1 MTSPRFLVGIDLGTT
16 NTVVAFCEITDNL
29 EQSNVTLF
37 DIDQLIGPGEVVRK
51 PLLPSFRYHPADGQ
65 ISPSDLI
72 LPWESVR
79 TEGDIDNVIVGE
91 WARELGAKVEGRQV
105 SSAKSW
111 LSHQAVDRRSEI
123 LPWAGA
129 ADVEKVSPV
138 TASASYLNHI
148 RQSWNYRHPSNKLED
163 QDVVVTVPASFDETA
178 RKLTLE
184 AAEQAGLG
192 KIVLLEEPQAVCYDW
207 YARHQ
212 HTASEELKT
221 LPLILVCDVGGGTTD
236 LSLIEAKFDS
246 DELALDRIG
255 VGEHLMLGGDNLDL
269 ALAHLAEQR
278 FSQSK
283 KLNAANLTKLIQQT
297 RKAKEN
303 LLSANAPDEVK
314 ITMLGSG
321 SKLLGGTKSVQ
332 LSKQEVHQ
340 IALDGFFPL
349 SGFEEVPDK
358 RRSAVVEFGLPYVA
372 DPAVSKHI
380 AEFLTQHQ
388 QVSYAALNRA
398 NKLNLESNQD
408 LESNQNLES
417 NQYLENGEGTEK
429 PAIPVGLLLN
439 GGVFNSELVTERI
452 TQLLENWKG
461 TPITVLDNP
470 HPDWSVAL
478 GAVAFGK
485 ARRGAQLKIGGGA
498 ARSYFLHLP
507 EKNKMGKALCLLAKG
522 TEEGHEIRLSGRRFS
537 LTLGEPVKFNLLTS
551 THDSFGNTNSGSNA
565 SIQNGMM
572 VDVDPDIFAPLPP
585 YISTLESEGAT
596 LQANQ
601 KERVEVQLA
610 CQLTEV
616 GTLKMECVSTEDDS
630 TENDSKRW
638 KLEFEVRNQQADDQ
652 ENSSF
657 HPNLEEC
664 KTLISRIY
672 SGNKK
677 SAEGKEIKT
686 LPKDLE
692 RKLGKREE
700 WDFATLRQLFDAFSQ
715 GRKRRRRSE
724 QHEKNWLR
732 LAGFSMRPG
741 FGDPTDSWR
750 IEQIWS
756 LYQQSI
762 QFKNHQGWTDWW
774 VFWRR
779 VAGGL
784 SQEQQETILADIAKY
799 LHPGAM
805 KNPQSAKAAQDMGY
819 ESMVRLSA
827 SLENLDVE
835 DKVLLATWYLSK
847 AMNHNQFEQAHWW
860 ALGRLASR
868 TPLYGSQHNAIPREQ
883 IEQWL
888 PKLLELNW
896 QKEQMI
902 AFAVVMMCRKTG
914 DRLFDVS
921 DDYREQVR
929 SKLKQSKVPESWI
942 SLVEE
947 VKELSESESKR
958 VFGDALPSGL
968 TLISS

>member
-1 MTSPRFLVGIDLGTT
+1 MASPRFLVGIDLGTT
-16 NTVVAFCEITDNL
+16 NTVVAYCEITDNL
-29 EQSNVTLF
+29 EQSEVSLF

-51 PLLPSFRYHPADGQ
+51 PLLPSFRYHPAVGQ
-65 ISPSDLI
+65 ISPSDLT
-72 LPWESVR
+72 LPWENEPVS
-79 TEGDIDNVIVGE
+79 GDISNVIVGE

-111 LSHQAVDRRSEI
+111 LSHQAVDRSSDI

-129 ADVEKVSPV
+129 QDVDKVSPV
-138 TASASYLNHI
+138 IASASYLNHI
-148 RQSWNYRHPSNKLED
+148 RQAWNYRHPSNKLED

-184 AAEQAGLG
+184 AAELAGLK

-212 HTASEELKT
+212 QTAADELKE

-236 LSLIEAKFDS
+236 LSLIEASFS
-246 DELALDRIG
+246 SQDELALDRIG

-269 ALAHLAEQR
+269 ALAHLAESRLSQNKGE
-278 FSQSK
+278 QSK
-283 KLNAANLTKLIQQT
+283 KLTAASLTKLIQQT

-303 LLSANAPDEVK
+303 LLSASAPEEVK

-321 SKLLGGTKSVQ
+321 SKLLGGTKSIG

-349 SGFEEVPDK
+349 SDFSEVPDK

-372 DPAVSKHI
+372 DPAVSKHV

-388 QVSYAALNRA
+388 QVARAALGIEDD
-398 NKLNLESNQD
+398 K
-408 LESNQNLES
+408 QN
-417 NQYLENGEGTEK
+417 
-429 PAIPVGLLLN
+429 AIPVGLLLN
-439 GGVFNSELVTERI
+439 GGVFNSELVTERV
-452 TQLLENWKG
+452 TTLLSDWRG
-461 TPITVLDNP
+461 APVTVLDNP

-498 ARSYFLHLP
+498 ARSYFLHLQ

-537 LTLGEPVKFNLLTS
+537 LTLGEPVRFNLLTS
-551 THDSFGNTNSGSNA
+551 THDTLTNNTA
-565 SIQNGMM
+565 IQNGVM
-572 VDVDPDIFAPLPP
+572 VDVDPDLFAPLPP
-585 YISTLESEGAT
+585 YITTLEGEGAE

-616 GTLKMECVSTEDDS
+616 GTLKMECVSAED
-630 TENDSKRW
+630 DSKRW
-638 KLEFEVRNQQADDQ
+638 ELEFEVRNKQTDDSEQ
-652 ENSSF
+652 VKL
-657 HPNLEEC
+657 HPKLNEC
-664 KTLISRIY
+664 KELVARLY

-677 SAEGKEIKT
+677 SAESKEIKT
-686 LPKDLE
+686 LAKDLE
-692 RKLGKREE
+692 KKLGKRDE
-700 WDFATLRQLFDAFSQ
+700 WDFTTLRQLFDTFAQ

-732 LAGFSMRPG
+732 LAGFALRPG

-750 IEQIWS
+750 IEQVWG
-756 LYQQSI
+756 LYQQNI

-779 VAGGL
+779 IAGGL

-819 ESMVRLSA
+819 ESMVRLAA
-827 SLENLDVE
+827 SLEHLEVE
-835 DKVLLATWYLSK
+835 DKVLLATWFLSK
-847 AMNHNQFEQAHWW
+847 AINHNQFEQAHWW
-860 ALGRLASR
+860 AMGRLASR
-868 TPLYGSQHNAIPREQ
+868 TPLYGSQHNVIPREQ
-883 IEQWL
+883 AEQWL
-888 PKLLELNW
+888 PKLLEQNW
-896 QKEQMI
+896 QKEPMI
-902 AFAVVMMCRKTG
+902 AFAAVMICRKTG
-914 DRLFDVS
+914 DRLFDIS
-921 DDYREQVR
+921 DDYREQVLA
-929 SKLKQSKVPESWI
+929 KLKQSKVPESWV

-947 VKELSESESKR
+947 VKELSESESR
-958 VFGDALPSGL
+958 RIFGDALPSGL
-968 TLISS
+968 TLVNN

>member
-1 MTSPRFLVGIDLGTT
+1 MASPRFLVGIDLGTT
-16 NTVVAFCEITDNL
+16 NTVVAFCEISDDL
-29 EQSNVTLF
+29 QQSPVSLF

-51 PLLPSFRYHPADGQ
+51 PLLPSFRYHPAEGQ
-65 ISPSDLI
+65 ISTSDLV
-72 LPWESVR
+72 LPWESVPVA
-79 TEGDIDNVIVGE
+79 GDINNVIVGE

-111 LSHQAVDRRSEI
+111 LSHQAVDRNSDI

-129 ADVEKVSPV
+129 NDVDKVSPV
-138 TASASYLNHI
+138 VASASYLNHI
-148 RQSWNYRHPSNKLED
+148 RQAWNYRNPSNKLED

-184 AAEQAGLG
+184 AAALAGLS

-212 HTASEELKT
+212 QTASDELQQ

-236 LSLIEAKFDS
+236 LSLIEAKFTD
-246 DELALDRIG
+246 DELGLDRIG

-278 FSQSK
+278 FNQSK
-283 KLNAANLTKLIQQT
+283 KLNAASLTKLIQQT

-303 LLSANAPDEVK
+303 LLSSDAPEEVK

-321 SKLLGGTKSVQ
+321 SKLLGGTKSIG
-332 LSKQEVHQ
+332 LTKAEVHQ

-349 SGFEEVPDK
+349 SEFDQTPDK

-388 QVSYAALNRA
+388 QVSHAALQSINHDETA
-398 NKLNLESNQD
+398 
-408 LESNQNLES
+408 
-417 NQYLENGEGTEK
+417 

-439 GGVFNSELVTERI
+439 GGVFNSDLVTERI
-452 TQLLENWKG
+452 TNLLGSWRG
-461 TPITVLDNP
+461 APVTVLDNP

-498 ARSYFLHLP
+498 ARSYFLHLQ

-522 TEEGHEIRLSGRRFS
+522 TEEGQEIRLNSRRFS
-537 LTLGEPVKFNLLTS
+537 LTLGEPVRFNLLTS
-551 THDSFGNTNSGSNA
+551 THDQIAHDTA
-565 SIQNGMM
+565 IQNGVM
-572 VDVDPDIFAPLPP
+572 VNVDADLFSPLPP
-585 YISTLESEGAT
+585 YISTLEGSGTAE

-601 KERVEVQLA
+601 KERVEVLLA

-630 TENDSKRW
+630 KRW
-638 KLEFEVRNQQADDQ
+638 LLEFEVRNKQGEESD
-652 ENSSF
+652 NSTL
-657 HPNLEEC
+657 HPRLDEC
-664 KTLISRIY
+664 KELISRLY

-677 SAEGKEIKT
+677 SAESKEIKT
-686 LPKDLE
+686 LSKDLE
-692 RKLGKREE
+692 KRLGKRDE
-700 WDFATLRQLFDAFSQ
+700 WDFTTLRHLFDSFSL

-732 LAGFSMRPG
+732 LAGFAMRPG

-750 IEQIWS
+750 MEQVWG
-756 LYQQSI
+756 LYQQGI
-762 QFKNHQGWTDWW
+762 QFQNHQGWTDWW

-784 SQEQQETILADIAKY
+784 SQEQQENILADIAKY
-799 LHPGAM
+799 LHPGAA
-805 KNPQSAKAAQDMGY
+805 KNPKSAKEAQDKGY
-819 ESMVRLSA
+819 EAMVRLSA
-827 SLENLDVE
+827 SLEHLEVE
-835 DKVLLATWYLSK
+835 DKALLSTWFLNK
-847 AMNHNQFEQAHWW
+847 ALNHSQFAQAHWW
-860 ALGRLASR
+860 AFGRLASR
-868 TPLYGSQHNAIPREQ
+868 TPLYGSQHTVIPREQ
-883 IEQWL
+883 AEQWL
-888 PKLLELNW
+888 PKLLEQNW

-902 AFAVVMMCRKTG
+902 AFAAVMICRKTG
-914 DRLFDVS
+914 DRLFDIS
-921 DDYREQVR
+921 DDYREQVLT
-929 SKLKQSKVPESWI
+929 KLKQSKVPEAWI
-942 SLVEE
+942 SLVAE

-958 VFGDALPSGL
+958 IFGDALPSGL
-968 TLISS
+968 SLINH

>member
-1 MTSPRFLVGIDLGTT
+1 MASPRFLVGIDLGTT
-16 NTVVAFCEITDNL
+16 NTVVAYCEITDNL
-29 EQSNVTLF
+29 EQSKVSLF

-51 PLLPSFRYHPADGQ
+51 PLLPSFRYHPAVGQ
-65 ISPSDLI
+65 ISPSDLT
-72 LPWESVR
+72 LPWENEPVS
-79 TEGDIDNVIVGE
+79 GDISNVIVGE

-111 LSHQAVDRRSEI
+111 LSHQAVDRSSDI

-129 ADVEKVSPV
+129 QDVDKVSPV
-138 TASASYLNHI
+138 IASASYLNHI
-148 RQSWNYRHPSNKLED
+148 RQAWNYRHPSNKLED

-184 AAEQAGLG
+184 AAQLAGLK

-212 HTASEELKT
+212 QTAADELKE

-236 LSLIEAKFDS
+236 LSLIEASFS
-246 DELALDRIG
+246 SQDELALDRIG

-269 ALAHLAEQR
+269 ALAHLAESR
-278 FSQSK
+278 FNQSK
-283 KLNAANLTKLIQQT
+283 KLTAASLTKLIQQT

-303 LLSANAPDEVK
+303 LLSASAPEEVK

-321 SKLLGGTKSVQ
+321 SKLLGGTKSIG

-349 SGFEEVPDK
+349 SDFSEVPDK

-372 DPAVSKHI
+372 DPAVSKHV

-388 QVSYAALNRA
+388 QVARAALGIEDD
-398 NKLNLESNQD
+398 K
-408 LESNQNLES
+408 QN
-417 NQYLENGEGTEK
+417 
-429 PAIPVGLLLN
+429 AIPVGLLLN
-439 GGVFNSELVTERI
+439 GGVFNSELVTERV
-452 TQLLENWKG
+452 TTLLSDWRG
-461 TPITVLDNP
+461 APVTVLDNP

-498 ARSYFLHLP
+498 ARSYFLHLQ

-537 LTLGEPVKFNLLTS
+537 LTLGEPVRFNLLTS
-551 THDSFGNTNSGSNA
+551 THDTLTNNTA
-565 SIQNGMM
+565 IQNGVM
-572 VDVDPDIFAPLPP
+572 VDVDPDLFAPLPP
-585 YISTLESEGAT
+585 YITTLEGEGAE

-616 GTLKMECVSTEDDS
+616 GTLKMECVSAED
-630 TENDSKRW
+630 DSKRW
-638 KLEFEVRNQQADDQ
+638 ELEFEVRNKQTDDSEQ
-652 ENSSF
+652 VKL
-657 HPNLEEC
+657 HPKLNEC
-664 KTLISRIY
+664 KELIARLY

-677 SAEGKEIKT
+677 SAESKEIKT
-686 LPKDLE
+686 LAKDLE
-692 RKLGKREE
+692 KKLGKRDE
-700 WDFATLRQLFDAFSQ
+700 WDFTTLRQLFDTFAQ

-732 LAGFSMRPG
+732 LAGFALRPG

-750 IEQIWS
+750 IEQVWG
-756 LYQQSI
+756 LYQQNI

-779 VAGGL
+779 IAGGL

-827 SLENLDVE
+827 SLEHLEVE
-835 DKVLLATWYLSK
+835 DKVLLATWFLSK
-847 AMNHNQFEQAHWW
+847 AINHNQFEQAHWW
-860 ALGRLASR
+860 AMGRLASR
-868 TPLYGSQHNAIPREQ
+868 TPLYGSQHNVVPREQ
-883 IEQWL
+883 AEQWL
-888 PKLLELNW
+888 PKLLEQNW
-896 QKEQMI
+896 QKEPMI
-902 AFAVVMMCRKTG
+902 AFAAVMICRKTG
-914 DRLFDVS
+914 DRLFDIS
-921 DDYREQVR
+921 DDYREQVLA
-929 SKLKQSKVPESWI
+929 KLKQSKVPESWV

-958 VFGDALPSGL
+958 IFGDALPSGL
-968 TLISS
+968 TLVNN

>member
-1 MTSPRFLVGIDLGTT
+1 MASPRFLVGIDLGTT
-16 NTVVAFCEITDNL
+16 NTVVAYCEITDNL
-29 EQSNVTLF
+29 EQSEVSLF

-51 PLLPSFRYHPADGQ
+51 PLLPSFRYHPAVGQ
-65 ISPSDLI
+65 ISPSDLT
-72 LPWESVR
+72 LPWDNEPVA
-79 TEGDIDNVIVGE
+79 GDINNVIVGE

-111 LSHQAVDRRSEI
+111 LSHQAVDRNSDI

-129 ADVEKVSPV
+129 QDVDKVSPV
-138 TASASYLNHI
+138 IASASYLNHI
-148 RQSWNYRHPSNKLED
+148 RQAWNYRHPSNKLED

-184 AAEQAGLG
+184 AAELAGLK

-212 HTASEELKT
+212 QTAADELKD

-236 LSLIEAKFDS
+236 LSLIEAKFTNS
-246 DELALDRIG
+246 DLALDRIG

-269 ALAHLAEQR
+269 ALAHLAESR
-278 FSQSK
+278 FSQNK
-283 KLNAANLTKLIQQT
+283 KLTAASLTKLIQQT

-303 LLSANAPDEVK
+303 LLSASAPDEVK

-321 SKLLGGTKSVQ
+321 SKLLGGTKSIA

-349 SGFEEVPDK
+349 SDFSEVPDK

-372 DPAVSKHI
+372 DPAVSKHV
-380 AEFLTQHQ
+380 AEFLTTHQ
-388 QVSYAALNRA
+388 QVSRAALGIEDD
-398 NKLNLESNQD
+398 K
-408 LESNQNLES
+408 QN
-417 NQYLENGEGTEK
+417 
-429 PAIPVGLLLN
+429 AIPVGLLLN
-439 GGVFNSELVTERI
+439 GGVFNSDLVTERV
-452 TQLLENWKG
+452 TTLLSDWRG
-461 TPITVLDNP
+461 APVTVLDNP

-498 ARSYFLHLP
+498 ARSYFLHLQ

-537 LTLGEPVKFNLLTS
+537 LTLGEPVRFNLLTS
-551 THDSFGNTNSGSNA
+551 THDTLTNNTA
-565 SIQNGMM
+565 IQNGVM
-572 VDVDPDIFAPLPP
+572 VDVDPDLFAPLPP
-585 YISTLESEGAT
+585 YITTLEGEGAE

-616 GTLKMECVSTEDDS
+616 GTLKMECVSAEDDK
-630 TENDSKRW
+630 KRW
-638 KLEFEVRNQQADDQ
+638 ELEFEVRNKQADDGEEIQ
-652 ENSSF
+652 L
-657 HPNLEEC
+657 HPRLNEC
-664 KTLISRIY
+664 KELIARLY

-686 LPKDLE
+686 LAKDLE
-692 RKLGKREE
+692 KKLGKRDE
-700 WDFATLRQLFDAFSQ
+700 WDFTTLRQLFDTFAQ

-732 LAGFSMRPG
+732 LAGFALRPG

-750 IEQIWS
+750 IEQVWG
-756 LYQQSI
+756 LYQQNI

-779 VAGGL
+779 IAGGL

-805 KNPQSAKAAQDMGY
+805 KNPQSAKAAQEMGY

-827 SLENLDVE
+827 SLEHLEVE
-835 DKVLLATWYLSK
+835 DKVLLATWFLSK
-847 AMNHNQFEQAHWW
+847 AINQNQFEQAHWW
-860 ALGRLASR
+860 AMGRLASR
-868 TPLYGSQHNAIPREQ
+868 TPLYGSQHNVIPREQ
-883 IEQWL
+883 AEQWL
-888 PKLLELNW
+888 PKLLEQNW
-896 QKEQMI
+896 LKEPMI
-902 AFAVVMMCRKTG
+902 AFAAVMICRKTG
-914 DRLFDVS
+914 DRLFDIS
-921 DDYREQVR
+921 DDYREQVLT
-929 SKLKQSKVPESWI
+929 KLKQSKVPESWV

-968 TLISS
+968 TLVHH

>member
-1 MTSPRFLVGIDLGTT
+1 MASPRFLVGIDLGTT
-16 NTVVAFCEITDNL
+16 NTVVAYCEITDNL
-29 EQSNVTLF
+29 EQSEVSLF

-51 PLLPSFRYHPADGQ
+51 PLLPSFRYHPAVGQ
-65 ISPSDLI
+65 ISPSDLT
-72 LPWESVR
+72 LPWDNEPVA
-79 TEGDIDNVIVGE
+79 GDINNVIVGE

-111 LSHQAVDRRSEI
+111 LSHQAVDRNSDI

-129 ADVEKVSPV
+129 QDVDKVSPV
-138 TASASYLNHI
+138 IASASYLNHI
-148 RQSWNYRHPSNKLED
+148 RQAWNYRHPSNKLED

-184 AAEQAGLG
+184 AAELAGLK

-212 HTASEELKT
+212 QTAADELKD

-236 LSLIEAKFDS
+236 LSLIEAKFTHD
-246 DELALDRIG
+246 DLALDRIG

-269 ALAHLAEQR
+269 ALAHLAESR
-278 FSQSK
+278 FSQNK
-283 KLNAANLTKLIQQT
+283 KLTAASLTKLIQQT

-303 LLSANAPDEVK
+303 LLSANAPEEIK

-321 SKLLGGTKSVQ
+321 SKLLGGTKSIA

-349 SGFEEVPDK
+349 SDFSEVPDK

-372 DPAVSKHI
+372 DPAVSKHV

-388 QVSYAALNRA
+388 QVSRAALGIEDD
-398 NKLNLESNQD
+398 K
-408 LESNQNLES
+408 QN
-417 NQYLENGEGTEK
+417 
-429 PAIPVGLLLN
+429 AIPVGLLLN
-439 GGVFNSELVTERI
+439 GGVFNSDLVTERV
-452 TQLLENWKG
+452 TTLLSDWRG
-461 TPITVLDNP
+461 APVTVLDNP

-498 ARSYFLHLP
+498 ARSYFLHLQ

-537 LTLGEPVKFNLLTS
+537 LTLGEPVRFNLLTS
-551 THDSFGNTNSGSNA
+551 THDTLTNNTA
-565 SIQNGMM
+565 IQNGVM
-572 VDVDPDIFAPLPP
+572 VDVDPDLFAPLPP
-585 YISTLESEGAT
+585 YINTLEGEGAE

-616 GTLKMECVSTEDDS
+616 GTLKMECVSAED
-630 TENDSKRW
+630 DSKRW
-638 KLEFEVRNQQADDQ
+638 ELEFEVRNKQTDDSEQ
-652 ENSSF
+652 VKL
-657 HPNLEEC
+657 HPKLNEC
-664 KTLISRIY
+664 KELIARLY

-677 SAEGKEIKT
+677 SAEGNEIKT
-686 LPKDLE
+686 LAKDLE
-692 RKLGKREE
+692 KKLGKRDE
-700 WDFATLRQLFDAFSQ
+700 WDFTTLRQLFDTFAQ

-732 LAGFSMRPG
+732 LAGFALRPG

-750 IEQIWS
+750 IEQVWG
-756 LYQQSI
+756 LYQQNI

-779 VAGGL
+779 IAGGL

-805 KNPQSAKAAQDMGY
+805 KNPQSAKAAQEMGY

-827 SLENLDVE
+827 SLEHLEVE
-835 DKVLLATWYLSK
+835 DKVLLATWFLSK
-847 AMNHNQFEQAHWW
+847 AINQNQFEQAHWW
-860 ALGRLASR
+860 AMGRLASR
-868 TPLYGSQHNAIPREQ
+868 TPLYGSQHNVIPREQ
-883 IEQWL
+883 AEQWL
-888 PKLLELNW
+888 PKLLEQNW
-896 QKEQMI
+896 LKEPMI
-902 AFAVVMMCRKTG
+902 AFAAVMICRKTG
-914 DRLFDVS
+914 DRLFDIS
-921 DDYREQVR
+921 DDYREQVLT
-929 SKLKQSKVPESWI
+929 KLKQSKVPESWV

-947 VKELSESESKR
+947 VEELSESESKR

-968 TLISS
+968 TLVHH

>member
-1 MTSPRFLVGIDLGTT
+1 MASPRFLVGIDLGTT
-16 NTVVAFCEITDNL
+16 NTVVAYCEITDNL
-29 EQSNVTLF
+29 EQSEVSLF

-51 PLLPSFRYHPADGQ
+51 PLLPSFRYHPAVGQ
-65 ISPSDLI
+65 ISPSDLT
-72 LPWESVR
+72 LPWENEPVS
-79 TEGDIDNVIVGE
+79 GDISNVIVGE

-111 LSHQAVDRRSEI
+111 LSHQAVDRSSDI

-129 ADVEKVSPV
+129 QDVDKVSPV
-138 TASASYLNHI
+138 IASASYLNHI
-148 RQSWNYRHPSNKLED
+148 RQAWNYRHPSNKLED

-184 AAEQAGLG
+184 AAELAGLK

-212 HTASEELKT
+212 QTAADELKE

-236 LSLIEAKFDS
+236 LSLIEASFS
-246 DELALDRIG
+246 SQDELALDRIG

-269 ALAHLAEQR
+269 ALAHLAESR
-278 FSQSK
+278 FNQSK
-283 KLNAANLTKLIQQT
+283 KLTAASLTKLIQQT

-303 LLSANAPDEVK
+303 LLSASAPEEVK

-321 SKLLGGTKSVQ
+321 SKLLGGTKSIG

-349 SGFEEVPDK
+349 SDFSEVPDK

-372 DPAVSKHI
+372 DPAVSKHV

-388 QVSYAALNRA
+388 QVSRAALG
-398 NKLNLESNQD
+398 LED
-408 LESNQNLES
+408 DKQN
-417 NQYLENGEGTEK
+417 
-429 PAIPVGLLLN
+429 AIPVGLLLN
-439 GGVFNSELVTERI
+439 GGVFNSELVTERV
-452 TQLLENWKG
+452 TTLLSDWRG
-461 TPITVLDNP
+461 APVTVLDNP

-498 ARSYFLHLP
+498 ARSYFLHLQ

-522 TEEGHEIRLSGRRFS
+522 TEEGYEIRLSGRRFS
-537 LTLGEPVKFNLLTS
+537 LTLGEPVRFNLLTS
-551 THDSFGNTNSGSNA
+551 THDTLTNNTA
-565 SIQNGMM
+565 IQNGVM
-572 VDVDPDIFAPLPP
+572 VDVAPDLFAPLPP
-585 YISTLESEGAT
+585 YITTLEGEGAE

-616 GTLKMECVSTEDDS
+616 GTLKMECVSAED
-630 TENDSKRW
+630 DSKRW
-638 KLEFEVRNQQADDQ
+638 ELEFEVRNKQTDDSEQ
-652 ENSSF
+652 VKL
-657 HPNLEEC
+657 HPKLNEC
-664 KTLISRIY
+664 KELIARLY

-677 SAEGKEIKT
+677 SAESKEIKT
-686 LPKDLE
+686 LAKDLE
-692 RKLGKREE
+692 KKLGKRDE
-700 WDFATLRQLFDAFSQ
+700 WDFTTLRQLFDTFAQ

-732 LAGFSMRPG
+732 LAGFALRPG

-750 IEQIWS
+750 IEQVWG
-756 LYQQSI
+756 LYQQNI

-779 VAGGL
+779 IAGGL

-827 SLENLDVE
+827 SLEHLEVE
-835 DKVLLATWYLSK
+835 DKVLLATWFLSK
-847 AMNHNQFEQAHWW
+847 AINHNQFEQAHWW
-860 ALGRLASR
+860 AMGRLASR
-868 TPLYGSQHNAIPREQ
+868 TPLYGSQHNVIPREQ
-883 IEQWL
+883 AEQWL
-888 PKLLELNW
+888 PKLLEQNW
-896 QKEQMI
+896 QKEPMI
-902 AFAVVMMCRKTG
+902 AFAAVMICRKTG
-914 DRLFDVS
+914 DRLFDIS
-921 DDYREQVR
+921 NDYREQVLT
-929 SKLKQSKVPESWI
+929 KLKQSKVPESWV

-958 VFGDALPSGL
+958 IFGDALPSGL
-968 TLISS
+968 TLVNN

>member
-1 MTSPRFLVGIDLGTT
+1 MASPRFLVGIDLGTT
-16 NTVVAFCEITDNL
+16 NTVVAYCEITDNL
-29 EQSNVTLF
+29 EQSEVSLF

-51 PLLPSFRYHPADGQ
+51 PLLPSFRYHPAVGQ
-65 ISPSDLI
+65 ISPSDLT
-72 LPWESVR
+72 LPWENEPVS
-79 TEGDIDNVIVGE
+79 GDISNVIVGE

-111 LSHQAVDRRSEI
+111 LSHQAVDRSSDI

-129 ADVEKVSPV
+129 QDVDKVSPV
-138 TASASYLNHI
+138 IASASYLNHI
-148 RQSWNYRHPSNKLED
+148 RQAWNYRHPSNKLED

-184 AAEQAGLG
+184 AAQLAGLK

-212 HTASEELKT
+212 QTAADELKE

-236 LSLIEAKFDS
+236 LSLIEASFS
-246 DELALDRIG
+246 SQDELALDRIG

-269 ALAHLAEQR
+269 ALAHLAESRLSQNKGE
-278 FSQSK
+278 QSK
-283 KLNAANLTKLIQQT
+283 KLTAASLTKLIQQT

-303 LLSANAPDEVK
+303 LLSASAPEEVK

-321 SKLLGGTKSVQ
+321 SKLLGGTKSIG

-349 SGFEEVPDK
+349 SDFSEVPDK

-372 DPAVSKHI
+372 DPAVSKHV

-388 QVSYAALNRA
+388 QVARAALRIEDD
-398 NKLNLESNQD
+398 K
-408 LESNQNLES
+408 QN
-417 NQYLENGEGTEK
+417 
-429 PAIPVGLLLN
+429 AIPVGLLLN
-439 GGVFNSELVTERI
+439 GGVFNSELVTERV
-452 TQLLENWKG
+452 TTLLSDWRG
-461 TPITVLDNP
+461 APVTVLDNP

-498 ARSYFLHLP
+498 ARSYFLHLQ

-537 LTLGEPVKFNLLTS
+537 LTLGEPVRFNLLTS
-551 THDSFGNTNSGSNA
+551 THDTLTNNTV
-565 SIQNGMM
+565 IQNGVM
-572 VDVDPDIFAPLPP
+572 VDVDPDLFAPLPP
-585 YISTLESEGAT
+585 YITTLEGEGAE

-616 GTLKMECVSTEDDS
+616 GTLKMECVSAED
-630 TENDSKRW
+630 DSKRW
-638 KLEFEVRNQQADDQ
+638 ELEFEVRNKQTDDSEQ
-652 ENSSF
+652 VKL
-657 HPNLEEC
+657 HPKLNEC
-664 KTLISRIY
+664 KELIARLY

-686 LPKDLE
+686 LAKDLE
-692 RKLGKREE
+692 KKLGKRDE
-700 WDFATLRQLFDAFSQ
+700 WDFTTLRQLFDTFAQ

-732 LAGFSMRPG
+732 LAGFALRPG

-750 IEQIWS
+750 IEQVWG
-756 LYQQSI
+756 LYQQNI

-779 VAGGL
+779 IAGGL

-827 SLENLDVE
+827 SLEHLEVE
-835 DKVLLATWYLSK
+835 DKVLLATWFLSK
-847 AMNHNQFEQAHWW
+847 AINQNQFEQAHWW
-860 ALGRLASR
+860 AMGRLASR
-868 TPLYGSQHNAIPREQ
+868 TPLYGSQHNVVPREQ
-883 IEQWL
+883 AEQWL
-888 PKLLELNW
+888 PKLLEQNW
-896 QKEQMI
+896 QKEPMI
-902 AFAVVMMCRKTG
+902 AFAAVMICRKTG
-914 DRLFDVS
+914 DRLFDIS
-921 DDYREQVR
+921 DDYREQVLT
-929 SKLKQSKVPESWI
+929 KLKQSKVPESWV

-958 VFGDALPSGL
+958 IFGDALPSGL
-968 TLISS
+968 TLVNN

>member
-1 MTSPRFLVGIDLGTT
+1 MASPRFLVGIDLGTT
-16 NTVVAFCEITDNL
+16 NTVVAYCEITDNL
-29 EQSNVTLF
+29 EQSEVSLF

-51 PLLPSFRYHPADGQ
+51 PLLPSFRYHPAVGQ
-65 ISPSDLI
+65 ISPSDLT
-72 LPWESVR
+72 LPWENEPVS
-79 TEGDIDNVIVGE
+79 GDISNVIVGE

-111 LSHQAVDRRSEI
+111 LSHQAVDRSSDI

-129 ADVEKVSPV
+129 QDVDKVSPV
-138 TASASYLNHI
+138 IASASYLNHI
-148 RQSWNYRHPSNKLED
+148 RQAWNYRHPSNKLED

-184 AAEQAGLG
+184 AAELAGLK

-212 HTASEELKT
+212 QTAADELKE

-236 LSLIEAKFDS
+236 LSLIEASFS
-246 DELALDRIG
+246 SQDELALDRIG

-269 ALAHLAEQR
+269 ALAHLAESR
-278 FSQSK
+278 FNQSK
-283 KLNAANLTKLIQQT
+283 KLTAASLTKLIQQT

-303 LLSANAPDEVK
+303 LLSASAPEEVK

-321 SKLLGGTKSVQ
+321 SKLLGGTKSIG

-349 SGFEEVPDK
+349 SDFSEVPDK

-372 DPAVSKHI
+372 DPAVSKHV

-388 QVSYAALNRA
+388 QVARAALGIEDD
-398 NKLNLESNQD
+398 K
-408 LESNQNLES
+408 QN
-417 NQYLENGEGTEK
+417 
-429 PAIPVGLLLN
+429 AIPVGLLLN
-439 GGVFNSELVTERI
+439 GGVFNSELVTERV
-452 TQLLENWKG
+452 TTLLSDWRG
-461 TPITVLDNP
+461 APVTVLDNP

-498 ARSYFLHLP
+498 ARSYFLHLQ

-537 LTLGEPVKFNLLTS
+537 LTLGEPVRFNLLTS
-551 THDSFGNTNSGSNA
+551 THDTLTNNTA
-565 SIQNGMM
+565 IQNGVM
-572 VDVDPDIFAPLPP
+572 VDVDPDLFAPLPP
-585 YISTLESEGAT
+585 YITTLEGEGAE

-616 GTLKMECVSTEDDS
+616 GTLKMECVSAED
-630 TENDSKRW
+630 DSKRW
-638 KLEFEVRNQQADDQ
+638 ELEFEVRNKQTDDSEQ
-652 ENSSF
+652 VKL
-657 HPNLEEC
+657 HPKLNEC
-664 KTLISRIY
+664 KELVARLY

-677 SAEGKEIKT
+677 SAESKEIKT
-686 LPKDLE
+686 LAKDLE
-692 RKLGKREE
+692 KKLGKRDE
-700 WDFATLRQLFDAFSQ
+700 WDFTTLRQLFDTFAQ

-732 LAGFSMRPG
+732 LAGFALRPG

-750 IEQIWS
+750 IEQVWG
-756 LYQQSI
+756 LYQQNI

-779 VAGGL
+779 IAGGL

-827 SLENLDVE
+827 SLEHLEVE
-835 DKVLLATWYLSK
+835 DKVLLATWFLSK
-847 AMNHNQFEQAHWW
+847 AINHNQFEQAHWW
-860 ALGRLASR
+860 AMGRLASR
-868 TPLYGSQHNAIPREQ
+868 TPLYGSQHNVVPREQ
-883 IEQWL
+883 AEQWL
-888 PKLLELNW
+888 PKLLEQNW
-896 QKEQMI
+896 QKEPMI
-902 AFAVVMMCRKTG
+902 AFAAVMICRKTS
-914 DRLFDVS
+914 DRLFDIS
-921 DDYREQVR
+921 DDYREQVLA
-929 SKLKQSKVPESWI
+929 KLKQSKVPESWV

-958 VFGDALPSGL
+958 IFGDALPSGL
-968 TLISS
+968 TLVNN

>member
-1 MTSPRFLVGIDLGTT
+1 MASPRFLVGIDLGTT
-16 NTVVAFCEITDNL
+16 NTVVAYCEITDNL
-29 EQSNVTLF
+29 EQSEVSLF

-51 PLLPSFRYHPADGQ
+51 PLLPSFRYHPAVGQ
-65 ISPSDLI
+65 ISPSDLT
-72 LPWESVR
+72 LPWDNEPVA
-79 TEGDIDNVIVGE
+79 GDINNVIVGE

-111 LSHQAVDRRSEI
+111 LSHQAVDRNSDI

-129 ADVEKVSPV
+129 QDVDKVSPV
-138 TASASYLNHI
+138 IASASYLNHI
-148 RQSWNYRHPSNKLED
+148 RQAWNYRHPSNKLED

-184 AAEQAGLG
+184 AAELAGLK

-212 HTASEELKT
+212 QTAADELID

-236 LSLIEAKFDS
+236 LSLIEAKFTNS
-246 DELALDRIG
+246 DLALDRIG

-269 ALAHLAEQR
+269 ALAHLAESR
-278 FSQSK
+278 FNQNK
-283 KLNAANLTKLIQQT
+283 KLTAASLTKLIQQT

-303 LLSANAPDEVK
+303 LLSASAPDEVK

-321 SKLLGGTKSVQ
+321 SKLLGGTKSIA

-349 SGFEEVPDK
+349 SDFSEVPDK

-372 DPAVSKHI
+372 DPAVSKHV

-388 QVSYAALNRA
+388 QVSRAALGIEDD
-398 NKLNLESNQD
+398 K
-408 LESNQNLES
+408 QN
-417 NQYLENGEGTEK
+417 
-429 PAIPVGLLLN
+429 AIPVGLLLN
-439 GGVFNSELVTERI
+439 GGVFNSDLVTERV
-452 TQLLENWKG
+452 TTLLSDWRG
-461 TPITVLDNP
+461 APVTVLDNP

-498 ARSYFLHLP
+498 ARSYFLHLQ

-537 LTLGEPVKFNLLTS
+537 LTLGEPVRFNLLTS
-551 THDSFGNTNSGSNA
+551 THDTLTNNTA
-565 SIQNGMM
+565 IQNGVM
-572 VDVDPDIFAPLPP
+572 VDVDPDLFAPLPP
-585 YISTLESEGAT
+585 YITTLEGEGAE

-616 GTLKMECVSTEDDS
+616 GTLKMECVSAED
-630 TENDSKRW
+630 DSKRW
-638 KLEFEVRNQQADDQ
+638 ELEFEVRNKQTDDSEQ
-652 ENSSF
+652 VKL
-657 HPNLEEC
+657 HPKLNEC
-664 KTLISRIY
+664 KELIARLY

-686 LPKDLE
+686 LAKDLE
-692 RKLGKREE
+692 KKLGKRDE
-700 WDFATLRQLFDAFSQ
+700 WDFTTLRQLFDTFAQ

-732 LAGFSMRPG
+732 LAGFALRPG

-750 IEQIWS
+750 IEQVWG
-756 LYQQSI
+756 LYQQNI

-779 VAGGL
+779 IAGGL

-805 KNPQSAKAAQDMGY
+805 KNPQSAKAAQEMGY

-827 SLENLDVE
+827 SLEHLEVE
-835 DKVLLATWYLSK
+835 DKVLLATWFLSK
-847 AMNHNQFEQAHWW
+847 AINQNQFEQAHWW
-860 ALGRLASR
+860 AMGRLASR
-868 TPLYGSQHNAIPREQ
+868 TPLYGSQHNVIPREQ
-883 IEQWL
+883 AEQWL
-888 PKLLELNW
+888 PKLLEQNW
-896 QKEQMI
+896 LKEPMI
-902 AFAVVMMCRKTG
+902 AFAAVMICRKTG
-914 DRLFDVS
+914 DRLFDIS
-921 DDYREQVR
+921 DDYREQVLT
-929 SKLKQSKVPESWI
+929 KLKQSKVPESWV

-968 TLISS
+968 TLVHH

>member
-1 MTSPRFLVGIDLGTT
+1 MASPRFLVGIDLGTT
-16 NTVVAFCEITDNL
+16 NTVVAYCEITDNL
-29 EQSNVTLF
+29 EQSEVSLF

-51 PLLPSFRYHPADGQ
+51 PLLPSFRYHPAVGQ
-65 ISPSDLI
+65 ISPSDLT
-72 LPWESVR
+72 LPWDNEPVA
-79 TEGDIDNVIVGE
+79 GDINNVIVGE

-111 LSHQAVDRRSEI
+111 LSHQAVNRNSDI

-129 ADVEKVSPV
+129 QDVDKVSPV
-138 TASASYLNHI
+138 IASASYLNHI
-148 RQSWNYRHPSNKLED
+148 RQAWNYRHPSNKLED

-184 AAEQAGLG
+184 AAELAGLK

-212 HTASEELKT
+212 QTAANELKD

-236 LSLIEAKFDS
+236 LSLIEAKFTHD
-246 DELALDRIG
+246 DLALDRIG

-269 ALAHLAEQR
+269 ALAHLAESR
-278 FSQSK
+278 FSQNK
-283 KLNAANLTKLIQQT
+283 KLTAASLTKLIQQT

-303 LLSANAPDEVK
+303 LLSTSAPDEVK

-321 SKLLGGTKSVQ
+321 SKLLGGTKSIA

-349 SGFEEVPDK
+349 SDFSEVPDK

-372 DPAVSKHI
+372 DPAVSKHV

-388 QVSYAALNRA
+388 QVSRAALGIEDD
-398 NKLNLESNQD
+398 K
-408 LESNQNLES
+408 QN
-417 NQYLENGEGTEK
+417 
-429 PAIPVGLLLN
+429 AIPVGLLLN
-439 GGVFNSELVTERI
+439 GGVFNSDLVTERV
-452 TQLLENWKG
+452 TTLLSDWRG
-461 TPITVLDNP
+461 APVTVLDNP

-498 ARSYFLHLP
+498 ARSYFLHLQ

-537 LTLGEPVKFNLLTS
+537 LTLGEPVRFNLLTS
-551 THDSFGNTNSGSNA
+551 THDTLTNNTA
-565 SIQNGMM
+565 IQNGVM
-572 VDVDPDIFAPLPP
+572 VDVDPDLFAPLPP
-585 YISTLESEGAT
+585 YITTLEGEGAE

-616 GTLKMECVSTEDDS
+616 GTLKMECVSAED
-630 TENDSKRW
+630 DSKRW
-638 KLEFEVRNQQADDQ
+638 ELEFEVRNKQTDDSEQ
-652 ENSSF
+652 VKL
-657 HPNLEEC
+657 HPKLNEC
-664 KTLISRIY
+664 KELIARLY

-677 SAEGKEIKT
+677 SAEGNEIKT
-686 LPKDLE
+686 LAKDLE
-692 RKLGKREE
+692 KKLGKRDE
-700 WDFATLRQLFDAFSQ
+700 WDFTTLRQLFDTFAQ

-732 LAGFSMRPG
+732 LAGFALRPG

-750 IEQIWS
+750 IEQVWG
-756 LYQQSI
+756 LYQQNI

-779 VAGGL
+779 IAGGL

-805 KNPQSAKAAQDMGY
+805 KNPQSAKAAQEMGY

-827 SLENLDVE
+827 SLEHLEVE
-835 DKVLLATWYLSK
+835 DKVLLATWFLSK
-847 AMNHNQFEQAHWW
+847 AINQNQFEQAHWW
-860 ALGRLASR
+860 AMGRLASR
-868 TPLYGSQHNAIPREQ
+868 TPLYGSQHNVIPREQ
-883 IEQWL
+883 AEQWL
-888 PKLLELNW
+888 PKLLEQNW
-896 QKEQMI
+896 LKEPMI
-902 AFAVVMMCRKTG
+902 AFAAVMICRKTG
-914 DRLFDVS
+914 DRLFDIS
-921 DDYREQVR
+921 DDYREQILT
-929 SKLKQSKVPESWI
+929 KLKQSKVPESWV

-968 TLISS
+968 TLVHH

>member
-1 MTSPRFLVGIDLGTT
+1 MASPRFLVGIDLGTT
-16 NTVVAFCEITDNL
+16 NTVVAYCEITDNL
-29 EQSNVTLF
+29 EQSEVSLF

-51 PLLPSFRYHPADGQ
+51 PLLPSFRYHPAVGQ
-65 ISPSDLI
+65 ISPSDLT
-72 LPWESVR
+72 LPWENEPVS
-79 TEGDIDNVIVGE
+79 GDISNVIVGE

-111 LSHQAVDRRSEI
+111 LSHQAVDRSSDI

-129 ADVEKVSPV
+129 QDVDKVSPV
-138 TASASYLNHI
+138 IASASYLNHI
-148 RQSWNYRHPSNKLED
+148 RQAWNYRHPSNKLED

-184 AAEQAGLG
+184 AAGLAGLK

-212 HTASEELKT
+212 QTAADELKE

-236 LSLIEAKFDS
+236 LSLIEASFS
-246 DELALDRIG
+246 SQNELALDRIG

-269 ALAHLAEQR
+269 ALAHLAESR
-278 FSQSK
+278 FNQSK
-283 KLNAANLTKLIQQT
+283 KLTAASLTKLIQQT

-303 LLSANAPDEVK
+303 LLSASAPEEVK

-321 SKLLGGTKSVQ
+321 SKLLGGTKSIG

-349 SGFEEVPDK
+349 SDFSEVPDK

-372 DPAVSKHI
+372 DPAVSKHV

-388 QVSYAALNRA
+388 QVARAALGIEDD
-398 NKLNLESNQD
+398 K
-408 LESNQNLES
+408 QN
-417 NQYLENGEGTEK
+417 
-429 PAIPVGLLLN
+429 AIPVGLLLN
-439 GGVFNSELVTERI
+439 GGVFNSELVTERV
-452 TQLLENWKG
+452 TTLLSDWRG
-461 TPITVLDNP
+461 APVTVLDNP

-498 ARSYFLHLP
+498 ARSYFLHLQ

-537 LTLGEPVKFNLLTS
+537 LTLGEPVRFNLLTS
-551 THDSFGNTNSGSNA
+551 THDTLTNNTA
-565 SIQNGMM
+565 IQNGVM
-572 VDVDPDIFAPLPP
+572 VDVDPDLFAPLPP
-585 YISTLESEGAT
+585 YITTLEGEGAE

-616 GTLKMECVSTEDDS
+616 GTLKMECVSAED
-630 TENDSKRW
+630 DSKRW
-638 KLEFEVRNQQADDQ
+638 ELEFEVRNKQTDDSEQ
-652 ENSSF
+652 VKL
-657 HPNLEEC
+657 HPKLNEC
-664 KTLISRIY
+664 KELIARLY

-677 SAEGKEIKT
+677 SAESKEIKT
-686 LPKDLE
+686 LAKDLE
-692 RKLGKREE
+692 KKLGKRDE
-700 WDFATLRQLFDAFSQ
+700 WDFTTLRQLFDTFAQ

-732 LAGFSMRPG
+732 LAGFALRPG

-750 IEQIWS
+750 IEQVWG
-756 LYQQSI
+756 LYQQNI

-779 VAGGL
+779 IAGGL

-827 SLENLDVE
+827 SLEHLEVE
-835 DKVLLATWYLSK
+835 DKVLLATWFLSK
-847 AMNHNQFEQAHWW
+847 AINHNQFEQAHWW
-860 ALGRLASR
+860 AMGRLASR
-868 TPLYGSQHNAIPREQ
+868 TPLYGSQHNVIPREQ
-883 IEQWL
+883 AEQWL
-888 PKLLELNW
+888 PKLLEQNW
-896 QKEQMI
+896 QKEPMI
-902 AFAVVMMCRKTG
+902 AFAAVMICRKTG
-914 DRLFDVS
+914 DRLFDIS
-921 DDYREQVR
+921 DDYREQVLT
-929 SKLKQSKVPESWI
+929 KLKQSKVPESWV

-958 VFGDALPSGL
+958 IFGDALPSGL
-968 TLISS
+968 TLVNN

>member
-1 MTSPRFLVGIDLGTT
+1 MASPRFLVGIDLGTT
-16 NTVVAFCEITDNL
+16 NTVVAYCEITDNL
-29 EQSNVTLF
+29 EQSEVSLF
-37 DIDQLIGPGEVVRK
+37 NIDQLIGPGEVVRK
-51 PLLPSFRYHPADGQ
+51 PLLPSFRYHPANGQ
-65 ISPSDLI
+65 ISSSDLT
-72 LPWESVR
+72 LPWENEPVS
-79 TEGDIDNVIVGE
+79 GDIKNAIIGE

-111 LSHQAVDRRSEI
+111 LSHQAVDRSSDI

-129 ADVEKVSPV
+129 QDVDKVSPV
-138 TASASYLNHI
+138 IASASYLNHI
-148 RQSWNYRHPSNKLED
+148 RQAWNYRHPSNKLED

-184 AAEQAGLG
+184 AAELAGLN

-212 HTASEELKT
+212 QTAADELKE

-236 LSLIEAKFDS
+236 LSLIEAKFNEE
-246 DELALDRIG
+246 ELTLDRIG
-255 VGEHLMLGGDNLDL
+255 VGDHLMLGGDNLDL
-269 ALAHLAEQR
+269 ALAHLAESR
-278 FSQSK
+278 FTLNKGEQSK
-283 KLNAANLTKLIQQT
+283 KLTAASLTKLIQQT

-303 LLSANAPDEVK
+303 LLSASAPEDVK

-321 SKLLGGTKSVQ
+321 SKLLGGTKSIA

-349 SGFEEVPDK
+349 SDFSEVPDK

-372 DPAVSKHI
+372 DPAVSKHV
-380 AEFLTQHQ
+380 AEFLSQHQ
-388 QVSYAALNRA
+388 QVSRAALGI
-398 NKLNLESNQD
+398 ED
-408 LESNQNLES
+408 ENQN
-417 NQYLENGEGTEK
+417 
-429 PAIPVGLLLN
+429 AIPVGLLLN
-439 GGVFNSELVTERI
+439 GGVFNSDLVTQRV
-452 TQLLENWKG
+452 TTLLSNWRG
-461 TPITVLDNP
+461 APVTVLDNP

-498 ARSYFLHLP
+498 ARSYFLHLQ

-537 LTLGEPVKFNLLTS
+537 LTLGEPVRFNLLTS
-551 THDSFGNTNSGSNA
+551 THDTLANNTA
-565 SIQNGMM
+565 IQNGVM
-572 VDVDPDIFAPLPP
+572 VDVDPDLFVPLPP
-585 YISTLESEGAT
+585 YITTLEGEGAE
-596 LQANQ
+596 LHANQ

-616 GTLKMECVSTEDDS
+616 GTLKMECVSAED
-630 TENDSKRW
+630 DSKRW
-638 KLEFEVRNQQADDQ
+638 RLEFEVRNKQADDSDEVQ
-652 ENSSF
+652 L
-657 HPNLEEC
+657 HPRLNEC
-664 KTLISRIY
+664 KELVARLY

-677 SAEGKEIKT
+677 SADSAEIKT
-686 LPKDLE
+686 LAKDLE
-692 RKLGKREE
+692 KKLGKRDD
-700 WDFATLRQLFDAFSQ
+700 WDFTTLRQLFDAFAQ

-732 LAGFSMRPG
+732 LAGFALRPG
-741 FGDPTDSWR
+741 FGDATDSWR
-750 IEQIWS
+750 IEQVWG
-756 LYQQSI
+756 LYQQDI

-779 VAGGL
+779 IAGGL

-805 KNPQSAKAAQDMGY
+805 KNPQSAKAAQEMGY

-827 SLENLDVE
+827 SLEHLEVE
-835 DKVLLATWYLSK
+835 DKVLLATWFLSK
-847 AMNHNQFEQAHWW
+847 AINHNQFQQAHWW
-860 ALGRLASR
+860 AMGRLASR
-868 TPLYGSQHNAIPREQ
+868 TPLYGSQHSVIPREQ
-883 IEQWL
+883 AEQWL
-888 PKLLELNW
+888 PKLLEQNW
-896 QKEQMI
+896 QKEPMI
-902 AFAVVMMCRKTG
+902 AFAAVMICRKTG
-914 DRLFDVS
+914 DRLFDIS
-921 DDYREQVR
+921 DDYREKVLE
-929 SKLKQSKVPESWI
+929 KLKQSKVPDSWV

-968 TLISS
+968 TLVHH

>member
-1 MTSPRFLVGIDLGTT
+1 MASPRFLVGIDLGTT
-16 NTVVAFCEITDNL
+16 NTVVAYCEITDNL
-29 EQSNVTLF
+29 EQSEVSLF

-51 PLLPSFRYHPADGQ
+51 PLLPSFRYHPAVGQ
-65 ISPSDLI
+65 ISPSDLT
-72 LPWESVR
+72 LPWENEPVS
-79 TEGDIDNVIVGE
+79 GDISNVIVGE

-111 LSHQAVDRRSEI
+111 LSHQAVDRSSGI

-129 ADVEKVSPV
+129 QDVDKVSPV
-138 TASASYLNHI
+138 IASASYLNHI
-148 RQSWNYRHPSNKLED
+148 RQAWNYRHPSNKLED

-184 AAEQAGLG
+184 AAELAGLK

-212 HTASEELKT
+212 QTAADELKE

-236 LSLIEAKFDS
+236 LSLIEASFS
-246 DELALDRIG
+246 SQDELALDRIG

-269 ALAHLAEQR
+269 ALAHLAESRLSQNKGE
-278 FSQSK
+278 QSK
-283 KLNAANLTKLIQQT
+283 KLTAASLTKLIQQT

-303 LLSANAPDEVK
+303 LLSASAPEEVK

-321 SKLLGGTKSVQ
+321 SKLLGGTKSIG

-349 SGFEEVPDK
+349 SDFSEVPDK

-372 DPAVSKHI
+372 DPAVSKHV

-388 QVSYAALNRA
+388 QVARAALGIEDD
-398 NKLNLESNQD
+398 K
-408 LESNQNLES
+408 QN
-417 NQYLENGEGTEK
+417 
-429 PAIPVGLLLN
+429 AIPVGLLLN
-439 GGVFNSELVTERI
+439 GGVFNSELVTERV
-452 TQLLENWKG
+452 TTLLSDWRG
-461 TPITVLDNP
+461 APVTVLDNP

-498 ARSYFLHLP
+498 ARSYFLHLQ

-537 LTLGEPVKFNLLTS
+537 LTLGEPVRFNLLTS
-551 THDSFGNTNSGSNA
+551 THDTLTNNTA
-565 SIQNGMM
+565 IQNGVM
-572 VDVDPDIFAPLPP
+572 VDVDPDLFAPLPP
-585 YISTLESEGAT
+585 YITTLEGEGAE

-616 GTLKMECVSTEDDS
+616 GTLKMECVSAED
-630 TENDSKRW
+630 DSKRW
-638 KLEFEVRNQQADDQ
+638 ELEFEVRNKQTDDSEQ
-652 ENSSF
+652 VKL
-657 HPNLEEC
+657 HPKLNEC
-664 KTLISRIY
+664 KELIARLY

-677 SAEGKEIKT
+677 SAESKEIKT
-686 LPKDLE
+686 LAKDLE
-692 RKLGKREE
+692 KKLGKRDE
-700 WDFATLRQLFDAFSQ
+700 WDFTTLRQLFDTFAQ

-732 LAGFSMRPG
+732 LAGFALRPG

-750 IEQIWS
+750 IEQVWG
-756 LYQQSI
+756 LYQQNI

-779 VAGGL
+779 IAGGL

-819 ESMVRLSA
+819 ESMVRLAA
-827 SLENLDVE
+827 SLEHLEVE
-835 DKVLLATWYLSK
+835 DKVLLATWFLSK
-847 AMNHNQFEQAHWW
+847 AINHNQFEQAHWW
-860 ALGRLASR
+860 AMGRLASR
-868 TPLYGSQHNAIPREQ
+868 TPLYGSQHNVIPREQ
-883 IEQWL
+883 AEQWL
-888 PKLLELNW
+888 PKLLEQNW
-896 QKEQMI
+896 QKEPMI
-902 AFAVVMMCRKTG
+902 AFAAVMICRKTG
-914 DRLFDVS
+914 DRLFDIS
-921 DDYREQVR
+921 DDYREQVLA
-929 SKLKQSKVPESWI
+929 KLKQSKVPESWV

-958 VFGDALPSGL
+958 IFGDALPSGL
-968 TLISS
+968 TLVNN

>member
-1 MTSPRFLVGIDLGTT
+1 MASPRFLVGIDLGTT
-16 NTVVAFCEITDNL
+16 NTVVAYCEITDNL
-29 EQSNVTLF
+29 EQSEVSLF

-51 PLLPSFRYHPADGQ
+51 PLLPSFRYHPAVGQ
-65 ISPSDLI
+65 ISPSDLT
-72 LPWESVR
+72 LPWENEPVS
-79 TEGDIDNVIVGE
+79 GDISNVIVGE

-111 LSHQAVDRRSEI
+111 LSHQAVDRSSDI

-129 ADVEKVSPV
+129 QDVDKVSPV
-138 TASASYLNHI
+138 IASASYLNHI
-148 RQSWNYRHPSNKLED
+148 RQAWNYRHPSNKLED

-184 AAEQAGLG
+184 AAQLAGLK

-212 HTASEELKT
+212 QTAADELKE

-236 LSLIEAKFDS
+236 LSLIEASFS
-246 DELALDRIG
+246 SQDELALDRIG

-269 ALAHLAEQR
+269 ALAHLAESR
-278 FSQSK
+278 FNQSK
-283 KLNAANLTKLIQQT
+283 KLTAASLTKLIQQT

-303 LLSANAPDEVK
+303 LLSASAPEEVK

-321 SKLLGGTKSVQ
+321 SKLLGGTKSIG

-349 SGFEEVPDK
+349 SDFSEVPDK

-372 DPAVSKHI
+372 DPAVSKHV

-388 QVSYAALNRA
+388 QVARAALGIEDD
-398 NKLNLESNQD
+398 K
-408 LESNQNLES
+408 QN
-417 NQYLENGEGTEK
+417 
-429 PAIPVGLLLN
+429 AIPVGLLLN
-439 GGVFNSELVTERI
+439 GGVFNSELVTERV
-452 TQLLENWKG
+452 TTLLSDWRG
-461 TPITVLDNP
+461 APVTVLDNP

-498 ARSYFLHLP
+498 ARSYFLHLQ

-537 LTLGEPVKFNLLTS
+537 LTLGEPVRFNLLTS
-551 THDSFGNTNSGSNA
+551 THDTLTNNTA
-565 SIQNGMM
+565 IQNGVM
-572 VDVDPDIFAPLPP
+572 VDVDPDLFAPLPP
-585 YISTLESEGAT
+585 YITTLEGEGAE

-616 GTLKMECVSTEDDS
+616 GTLKMECVSAED
-630 TENDSKRW
+630 DSKRW
-638 KLEFEVRNQQADDQ
+638 ELEFEVRNKQTDDSEQ
-652 ENSSF
+652 VKL
-657 HPNLEEC
+657 HPKLNEC
-664 KTLISRIY
+664 KELIARLY

-677 SAEGKEIKT
+677 SAESKEIKT
-686 LPKDLE
+686 LAKDLE
-692 RKLGKREE
+692 KKLGKRDE
-700 WDFATLRQLFDAFSQ
+700 WDFTTLRQLFDTFAQ

-732 LAGFSMRPG
+732 LAGFALRPG

-750 IEQIWS
+750 IEQVWG
-756 LYQQSI
+756 LYQQNI

-779 VAGGL
+779 IAGGL

-827 SLENLDVE
+827 SLEHLEVE
-835 DKVLLATWYLSK
+835 DKVLLATWFLSK
-847 AMNHNQFEQAHWW
+847 AINHNQFEQAHWW
-860 ALGRLASR
+860 AMGRLASR
-868 TPLYGSQHNAIPREQ
+868 TPLYGSQHNVVPREQ
-883 IEQWL
+883 AEQWL
-888 PKLLELNW
+888 PKLLEQNW
-896 QKEQMI
+896 QKEPMI
-902 AFAVVMMCRKTG
+902 AFAAVMICRKTG
-914 DRLFDVS
+914 DRLFDIS
-921 DDYREQVR
+921 DDYREHVLA
-929 SKLKQSKVPESWI
+929 KLKQSKVPESWV

-958 VFGDALPSGL
+958 IFGDALPSGL
-968 TLISS
+968 TLVNN

>member
-1 MTSPRFLVGIDLGTT
+1 MASPRFLVGIDLGTT
-16 NTVVAFCEITDNL
+16 NTVVAYCEITDNL
-29 EQSNVTLF
+29 EQSEVSLF

-51 PLLPSFRYHPADGQ
+51 PLLPSFRYHPAVGQ
-65 ISPSDLI
+65 ISPSDLT
-72 LPWESVR
+72 LPWDNEPVA
-79 TEGDIDNVIVGE
+79 GDINNLIVGE

-111 LSHQAVDRRSEI
+111 LSHQAVDRSSDI

-129 ADVEKVSPV
+129 QDVDKVSPV
-138 TASASYLNHI
+138 IASASYLNHI
-148 RQSWNYRHPSNKLED
+148 RQAWNYRHPSNKLED

-184 AAEQAGLG
+184 AAQLAGLK

-212 HTASEELKT
+212 QTAADELKE

-236 LSLIEAKFDS
+236 LSLIEASFS
-246 DELALDRIG
+246 SQDELALDRIG

-269 ALAHLAEQR
+269 ALAHLAESR
-278 FSQSK
+278 FNQSK
-283 KLNAANLTKLIQQT
+283 KLTAASLTKLIQQT

-303 LLSANAPDEVK
+303 LLSASAPEEVK

-321 SKLLGGTKSVQ
+321 SKLLGGTKSIG

-349 SGFEEVPDK
+349 SDFSEVPDK

-372 DPAVSKHI
+372 DPAVSKHV

-388 QVSYAALNRA
+388 QVARAALGIEDD
-398 NKLNLESNQD
+398 K
-408 LESNQNLES
+408 QN
-417 NQYLENGEGTEK
+417 
-429 PAIPVGLLLN
+429 AIPVGLLLN
-439 GGVFNSELVTERI
+439 GGVFNSELVIERV
-452 TQLLENWKG
+452 TTLLSDWRG
-461 TPITVLDNP
+461 APVTVLDNP

-498 ARSYFLHLP
+498 ARSYFLHLQ

-537 LTLGEPVKFNLLTS
+537 LTLGEPVRFNLLTS
-551 THDSFGNTNSGSNA
+551 THDTLTNNTA
-565 SIQNGMM
+565 IQNGVM
-572 VDVDPDIFAPLPP
+572 VDVDPDLFAPLPP
-585 YISTLESEGAT
+585 YITTLEGEGAE

-616 GTLKMECVSTEDDS
+616 GTLKMECVSAED
-630 TENDSKRW
+630 DSKRW
-638 KLEFEVRNQQADDQ
+638 ELEFEVRNKQTDDSEQ
-652 ENSSF
+652 VKL
-657 HPNLEEC
+657 HPKLNEC
-664 KTLISRIY
+664 KELIARLY

-677 SAEGKEIKT
+677 SAESKEIKT
-686 LPKDLE
+686 LAKDLE
-692 RKLGKREE
+692 KKLGKRDE
-700 WDFATLRQLFDAFSQ
+700 WDFTTLRQLFDTFAQ

-732 LAGFSMRPG
+732 LAGFALRPG

-750 IEQIWS
+750 IEQVWG
-756 LYQQSI
+756 LYQQNI

-779 VAGGL
+779 IAGGL

-819 ESMVRLSA
+819 ESMVRLAA
-827 SLENLDVE
+827 SLEHLEVE
-835 DKVLLATWYLSK
+835 DKVLLATWFLSK
-847 AMNHNQFEQAHWW
+847 AINHNQFEQPHWW
-860 ALGRLASR
+860 AMGRLASR
-868 TPLYGSQHNAIPREQ
+868 TPLYGSQHNVIPREQ
-883 IEQWL
+883 AEQWL
-888 PKLLELNW
+888 PKLLEQNW
-896 QKEQMI
+896 QKEPMI
-902 AFAVVMMCRKTG
+902 AFAAVMICRKTG
-914 DRLFDVS
+914 DRLFDIS
-921 DDYREQVR
+921 DDYREQVLA
-929 SKLKQSKVPESWI
+929 KLKKSKVPESWV

-958 VFGDALPSGL
+958 IFGDALPSGL
-968 TLISS
+968 TLVNN

>member
-1 MTSPRFLVGIDLGTT
+1 MASPRFLVGIDLGTT
-16 NTVVAFCEITDNL
+16 NTVVAYCEITDNL
-29 EQSNVTLF
+29 EQSEASLF

-51 PLLPSFRYHPADGQ
+51 PLLPSFRYHPAVGQ
-65 ISPSDLI
+65 ISPSDLT
-72 LPWESVR
+72 LPWDNEPVA
-79 TEGDIDNVIVGE
+79 GDINNVIVGE

-111 LSHQAVDRRSEI
+111 LSHQAVDRNSDI

-129 ADVEKVSPV
+129 QDVDKVSPV
-138 TASASYLNHI
+138 IASASYLNHI
-148 RQSWNYRHPSNKLED
+148 RQAWNYRHPSNKLED

-184 AAEQAGLG
+184 AAELAGLK

-212 HTASEELKT
+212 QTAADELKE

-236 LSLIEAKFDS
+236 LSLIEASFS
-246 DELALDRIG
+246 SQDELALDRIG

-269 ALAHLAEQR
+269 ALAHLAESR
-278 FSQSK
+278 FNQSK
-283 KLNAANLTKLIQQT
+283 KLTAASLTKLIQQT

-303 LLSANAPDEVK
+303 LLSARAPEEVK

-321 SKLLGGTKSVQ
+321 SKLLGGTKSIG

-349 SGFEEVPDK
+349 SDFSEVPDK

-372 DPAVSKHI
+372 DPAVSKHV

-388 QVSYAALNRA
+388 QVARAALGIEDD
-398 NKLNLESNQD
+398 K
-408 LESNQNLES
+408 QN
-417 NQYLENGEGTEK
+417 
-429 PAIPVGLLLN
+429 AIPVGLLLN
-439 GGVFNSELVTERI
+439 GGVFNSALVTERV
-452 TQLLENWKG
+452 TTLLSDWRG
-461 TPITVLDNP
+461 APVTVLDNP

-498 ARSYFLHLP
+498 ARSYFLHLQ

-537 LTLGEPVKFNLLTS
+537 LTLGEPVRFNLLTS
-551 THDSFGNTNSGSNA
+551 THDTLTNNTA
-565 SIQNGMM
+565 IQNGVM
-572 VDVDPDIFAPLPP
+572 VDVDPDLFAPLPP
-585 YISTLESEGAT
+585 YITTLEGEGAE

-616 GTLKMECVSTEDDS
+616 GTLKMECVSAED
-630 TENDSKRW
+630 DSKRW
-638 KLEFEVRNQQADDQ
+638 ELEFEVRNKQTDDSEQ
-652 ENSSF
+652 VKL
-657 HPNLEEC
+657 HPKLNEC
-664 KTLISRIY
+664 KELIARLY

-677 SAEGKEIKT
+677 SAESKEIKT
-686 LPKDLE
+686 LAKDLE
-692 RKLGKREE
+692 KKLGKRDE
-700 WDFATLRQLFDAFSQ
+700 WDFTTLRQLFDTFAQ

-732 LAGFSMRPG
+732 LAGFALRPG

-750 IEQIWS
+750 IEQVWG
-756 LYQQSI
+756 LYQQNI

-779 VAGGL
+779 IAGGL

-819 ESMVRLSA
+819 ESMVRLAA
-827 SLENLDVE
+827 SLEHLEVE
-835 DKVLLATWYLSK
+835 DKVLLATWFLSK
-847 AMNHNQFEQAHWW
+847 AINQNQFEQAHWW

-868 TPLYGSQHNAIPREQ
+868 TPLYGSQHNVIPREQ
-883 IEQWL
+883 AEQWL
-888 PKLLELNW
+888 PKLLEQNW
-896 QKEQMI
+896 QKEPMI
-902 AFAVVMMCRKTG
+902 AFAAVMICRKTG
-914 DRLFDVS
+914 DRLFDIS
-921 DDYREQVR
+921 DDYREQVLA
-929 SKLKQSKVPESWI
+929 KLKQSKVPESWV

-958 VFGDALPSGL
+958 IFGDALPSGL
-968 TLISS
+968 TLVNN

>member
-1 MTSPRFLVGIDLGTT
+1 MASPRFLVGIDLGTT
-16 NTVVAFCEITDNL
+16 NTVVAYCEITDNL
-29 EQSNVTLF
+29 EQSEVSLF

-51 PLLPSFRYHPADGQ
+51 PLLPSFRYHPAVGQ
-65 ISPSDLI
+65 ISPSDLT
-72 LPWESVR
+72 LPWENEPVS
-79 TEGDIDNVIVGE
+79 GDISNVIVGE

-111 LSHQAVDRRSEI
+111 LSHQAVDRSSDI

-129 ADVEKVSPV
+129 QDVDKVSPV
-138 TASASYLNHI
+138 IASASYLNHI
-148 RQSWNYRHPSNKLED
+148 RQAWNYRHPSNKLED

-184 AAEQAGLG
+184 AAELAGLK

-212 HTASEELKT
+212 QTATDELKE

-236 LSLIEAKFDS
+236 LSLIEASFS
-246 DELALDRIG
+246 SQDELALDRIG

-269 ALAHLAEQR
+269 ALAHLAESRLSQNKGE
-278 FSQSK
+278 QSK
-283 KLNAANLTKLIQQT
+283 KLTAASLTKLIQQT

-303 LLSANAPDEVK
+303 LLSASAPEEVK

-321 SKLLGGTKSVQ
+321 SKLLGGTKSIG

-349 SGFEEVPDK
+349 SDFSEVPDK

-372 DPAVSKHI
+372 DPAVSKHV

-388 QVSYAALNRA
+388 QVARAALGIEDD
-398 NKLNLESNQD
+398 K
-408 LESNQNLES
+408 QN
-417 NQYLENGEGTEK
+417 
-429 PAIPVGLLLN
+429 AIPVGLLLN
-439 GGVFNSELVTERI
+439 GGVFNSELVTERV
-452 TQLLENWKG
+452 TTLLSDWRG
-461 TPITVLDNP
+461 APVTVLDNP

-498 ARSYFLHLP
+498 ARSYFLHLQ

-537 LTLGEPVKFNLLTS
+537 LTLGEPVRFNLLTS
-551 THDSFGNTNSGSNA
+551 THDTLTNNTA
-565 SIQNGMM
+565 IQNGVM
-572 VDVDPDIFAPLPP
+572 VDVDPDLFAPLPP
-585 YISTLESEGAT
+585 YITTLEGEGAE

-616 GTLKMECVSTEDDS
+616 GTLKMECVSAED
-630 TENDSKRW
+630 DSKRW
-638 KLEFEVRNQQADDQ
+638 ELEFEVRNKQTDDSEQ
-652 ENSSF
+652 VKL
-657 HPNLEEC
+657 HPKLNEC
-664 KTLISRIY
+664 KELIARLY

-677 SAEGKEIKT
+677 SAESKEIKT
-686 LPKDLE
+686 LAKDLE
-692 RKLGKREE
+692 KKLGKRDE
-700 WDFATLRQLFDAFSQ
+700 WDFTTLRQLFDTFAQ

-732 LAGFSMRPG
+732 LAGFALRPG

-750 IEQIWS
+750 IEQVWG
-756 LYQQSI
+756 LYQQNI

-779 VAGGL
+779 IAGGL

-827 SLENLDVE
+827 SLEHLEVE
-835 DKVLLATWYLSK
+835 DKVLLATWFLSK
-847 AMNHNQFEQAHWW
+847 AINHNQFEQAHWW
-860 ALGRLASR
+860 AMGRLASR
-868 TPLYGSQHNAIPREQ
+868 TPLYGSQHNVVPREQ
-883 IEQWL
+883 AEQWL
-888 PKLLELNW
+888 PKLLEQNW
-896 QKEQMI
+896 QKEPMI
-902 AFAVVMMCRKTG
+902 AFAAVMICRKTG
-914 DRLFDVS
+914 DRLFDIS
-921 DDYREQVR
+921 DDYREQVLA
-929 SKLKQSKVPESWI
+929 KLKQSKVPESWV

-958 VFGDALPSGL
+958 IFGDALPSGL
-968 TLISS
+968 TLVNN

>member
-1 MTSPRFLVGIDLGTT
+1 MASPRFLVGIDLGTT
-16 NTVVAFCEITDNL
+16 NTVVAYCEITDNL
-29 EQSNVTLF
+29 EQSEVSLF

-51 PLLPSFRYHPADGQ
+51 PLLPSFRYHPAVGQ
-65 ISPSDLI
+65 ISPSDLT
-72 LPWESVR
+72 LPWENEPVS
-79 TEGDIDNVIVGE
+79 GDISNVIVGE

-111 LSHQAVDRRSEI
+111 LSHQAVDRSSDI

-129 ADVEKVSPV
+129 QDVDKVSPV
-138 TASASYLNHI
+138 IASASYLNHI
-148 RQSWNYRHPSNKLED
+148 RQAWNYRHPSNKLED

-184 AAEQAGLG
+184 AAELAGLK

-212 HTASEELKT
+212 QTAANELKD

-236 LSLIEAKFDS
+236 LSLIEASFS
-246 DELALDRIG
+246 SQDELALDRIG

-269 ALAHLAEQR
+269 ALAHLAESR
-278 FSQSK
+278 FNQSK
-283 KLNAANLTKLIQQT
+283 KLTAASLTKLIQQT

-303 LLSANAPDEVK
+303 LLSASAPEEVK

-321 SKLLGGTKSVQ
+321 SKLLGGTKSIG

-349 SGFEEVPDK
+349 SDFSEVPDK

-372 DPAVSKHI
+372 DPAVSKHV

-388 QVSYAALNRA
+388 QVARAALGIEDD
-398 NKLNLESNQD
+398 K
-408 LESNQNLES
+408 QN
-417 NQYLENGEGTEK
+417 
-429 PAIPVGLLLN
+429 AIPVGLLLN
-439 GGVFNSELVTERI
+439 GGVFNSELVTERV
-452 TQLLENWKG
+452 TTLLSDWRG
-461 TPITVLDNP
+461 APVTVLDNP

-498 ARSYFLHLP
+498 ARSYFLHLQ

-537 LTLGEPVKFNLLTS
+537 LTLGEPVRFNLLTS
-551 THDSFGNTNSGSNA
+551 THDTLTNNIA
-565 SIQNGMM
+565 IQNGVM
-572 VDVDPDIFAPLPP
+572 VDVDPDLFAPLPP
-585 YISTLESEGAT
+585 YITTLEGEGAE

-616 GTLKMECVSTEDDS
+616 GTLKMECVSAED
-630 TENDSKRW
+630 DSKRW
-638 KLEFEVRNQQADDQ
+638 ELEFEVRNKQTDDSEQ
-652 ENSSF
+652 VKL
-657 HPNLEEC
+657 HPKLNEC
-664 KTLISRIY
+664 KELIARLY

-677 SAEGKEIKT
+677 SAESKEIKT
-686 LPKDLE
+686 LAKDLE
-692 RKLGKREE
+692 KKLGKRDE
-700 WDFATLRQLFDAFSQ
+700 WDFTTLRQLFDTFAQ

-732 LAGFSMRPG
+732 LAGFALRPG

-750 IEQIWS
+750 IEQVWG
-756 LYQQSI
+756 LYQQNI

-779 VAGGL
+779 IAGGL

-805 KNPQSAKAAQDMGY
+805 KNPQSAKAAQDIGY

-827 SLENLDVE
+827 SLEHLEVE
-835 DKVLLATWYLSK
+835 DKVLLATWFLSK
-847 AMNHNQFEQAHWW
+847 AINHNQFEQAHWW
-860 ALGRLASR
+860 AMGRLASR
-868 TPLYGSQHNAIPREQ
+868 TPLYGSQHNVVPREQ
-883 IEQWL
+883 AEQWL
-888 PKLLELNW
+888 PKLLEQNW
-896 QKEQMI
+896 QKEPMI
-902 AFAVVMMCRKTG
+902 AFAAVMICRKTG
-914 DRLFDVS
+914 DRLFDIS
-921 DDYREQVR
+921 DDYREQVLA
-929 SKLKQSKVPESWI
+929 KLKQSKVPESWV

-958 VFGDALPSGL
+958 IFGDALPSGL
-968 TLISS
+968 TLVNN

>member
-1 MTSPRFLVGIDLGTT
+1 MASPRFLVGIDLGTT
-16 NTVVAFCEITDNL
+16 NTVVAYCEITDNL
-29 EQSNVTLF
+29 EQSEVSLF

-51 PLLPSFRYHPADGQ
+51 PLLPSFRYHPAVGQ
-65 ISPSDLI
+65 ISPSDLT
-72 LPWESVR
+72 LPWVNEPVS
-79 TEGDIDNVIVGE
+79 GDISNVIVGE

-111 LSHQAVDRRSEI
+111 LSHQAVDRSSDI

-129 ADVEKVSPV
+129 QDVDKVSPV
-138 TASASYLNHI
+138 IASASYLNHI
-148 RQSWNYRHPSNKLED
+148 RQAWNYRHPSNKLED
-163 QDVVVTVPASFDETA
+163 QDMVVTVPASFDETA

-184 AAEQAGLG
+184 AAQLAGLK

-212 HTASEELKT
+212 QTAADELKE

-236 LSLIEAKFDS
+236 LSLIEAS
-246 DELALDRIG
+246 LSSQDELALDRIG

-269 ALAHLAEQR
+269 ALAHLAESR
-278 FSQSK
+278 FNQSK
-283 KLNAANLTKLIQQT
+283 KLTAASLTKLIQQT

-303 LLSANAPDEVK
+303 LLSSSAPEEVK

-321 SKLLGGTKSVQ
+321 SKLLGGTKSIG

-349 SGFEEVPDK
+349 SDFSEVPDK

-372 DPAVSKHI
+372 DPAVSKHV

-388 QVSYAALNRA
+388 QVARAALRIEDD
-398 NKLNLESNQD
+398 K
-408 LESNQNLES
+408 QN
-417 NQYLENGEGTEK
+417 
-429 PAIPVGLLLN
+429 AIPVGLLLN
-439 GGVFNSELVTERI
+439 GGVFNSELVTERV
-452 TQLLENWKG
+452 TTLLSDWRG
-461 TPITVLDNP
+461 APVTVLDNP

-498 ARSYFLHLP
+498 ARSYFLHLQ

-537 LTLGEPVKFNLLTS
+537 LTLGEPVRFNLLTS
-551 THDSFGNTNSGSNA
+551 THDTLTNNTV
-565 SIQNGMM
+565 IQNGVM
-572 VDVDPDIFAPLPP
+572 VDVDPDLFAPLPP
-585 YISTLESEGAT
+585 YITTLEGEGAE

-616 GTLKMECVSTEDDS
+616 GTLKMECVSAED
-630 TENDSKRW
+630 DSKRW
-638 KLEFEVRNQQADDQ
+638 ELEFEVRNKQTDDSEQ
-652 ENSSF
+652 VKL
-657 HPNLEEC
+657 HPKLNEC
-664 KTLISRIY
+664 KELIARLY

-686 LPKDLE
+686 LAKDLE
-692 RKLGKREE
+692 KKLGKRDE
-700 WDFATLRQLFDAFSQ
+700 WDFTTLRQLFDTFAQ

-732 LAGFSMRPG
+732 LAGFALRPG

-750 IEQIWS
+750 IEQVWG
-756 LYQQSI
+756 LYQQNI

-779 VAGGL
+779 IAGGL

-819 ESMVRLSA
+819 ESMVRLAA
-827 SLENLDVE
+827 SLEHLEVE
-835 DKVLLATWYLSK
+835 DKVLLATWFLSK
-847 AMNHNQFEQAHWW
+847 AINQNQFEQAHWW

-868 TPLYGSQHNAIPREQ
+868 TPLYGSQHNVIPREQ
-883 IEQWL
+883 AEQWL
-888 PKLLELNW
+888 PKLLEQNW
-896 QKEQMI
+896 QKEPMI
-902 AFAVVMMCRKTG
+902 SFAAVIICRKTG
-914 DRLFDVS
+914 DRLFDIS
-921 DDYREQVR
+921 DDYREQVLA
-929 SKLKQSKVPESWI
+929 KLKQSKVPESWV

-958 VFGDALPSGL
+958 IFGDALPSGL
-968 TLISS
+968 TLVNN

>member
-1 MTSPRFLVGIDLGTT
+1 MASPRFLVGIDLGTT
-16 NTVVAFCEITDNL
+16 NTVVAYCEITDNL
-29 EQSNVTLF
+29 EQSEVSLF

-51 PLLPSFRYHPADGQ
+51 PLLPSFRYHPAVGQ
-65 ISPSDLI
+65 ISPSDLT
-72 LPWESVR
+72 LPWENEPVS
-79 TEGDIDNVIVGE
+79 GDISNVIVGE

-111 LSHQAVDRRSEI
+111 LSHQAVDRSSDI

-129 ADVEKVSPV
+129 QDVDKVSPV
-138 TASASYLNHI
+138 IASASYLNHI
-148 RQSWNYRHPSNKLED
+148 RQAWNYRHPSNKLED

-184 AAEQAGLG
+184 AAQLAGLK

-212 HTASEELKT
+212 QTAADELKE

-236 LSLIEAKFDS
+236 LSLIEASFS
-246 DELALDRIG
+246 SQDELALDRIG

-269 ALAHLAEQR
+269 ALAHLAESRLSQNKGE
-278 FSQSK
+278 QSK
-283 KLNAANLTKLIQQT
+283 KLTAASLTKLIQQT

-303 LLSANAPDEVK
+303 LLSANAPEEVK

-321 SKLLGGTKSVQ
+321 SKLLGGTKSIG

-349 SGFEEVPDK
+349 SDFSEVPDK

-372 DPAVSKHI
+372 DPAVSKHV

-388 QVSYAALNRA
+388 QVSRAALGIEDD
-398 NKLNLESNQD
+398 K
-408 LESNQNLES
+408 QN
-417 NQYLENGEGTEK
+417 
-429 PAIPVGLLLN
+429 AIPVGLLLN
-439 GGVFNSELVTERI
+439 GGVFNSELVTERV
-452 TQLLENWKG
+452 TTLLSDWRG
-461 TPITVLDNP
+461 APVTVLDNP

-498 ARSYFLHLP
+498 ARSYFLHLQ

-537 LTLGEPVKFNLLTS
+537 LTLGEPVRFNLLTS
-551 THDSFGNTNSGSNA
+551 THDTLTNNTA
-565 SIQNGMM
+565 IQNGVM
-572 VDVDPDIFAPLPP
+572 VDVDPDLFAPLPP
-585 YISTLESEGAT
+585 YITTLEGEGAE

-616 GTLKMECVSTEDDS
+616 GTLKMECVSAED
-630 TENDSKRW
+630 DSKRW
-638 KLEFEVRNQQADDQ
+638 ELEFEVRNKQTDDSEQ
-652 ENSSF
+652 VKL
-657 HPNLEEC
+657 HPKLNEC
-664 KTLISRIY
+664 KELIARLY

-677 SAEGKEIKT
+677 SAESKEIKT
-686 LPKDLE
+686 LAKDLE
-692 RKLGKREE
+692 KKLGKRDE
-700 WDFATLRQLFDAFSQ
+700 WDFTTLRQLFDTFAQ

-732 LAGFSMRPG
+732 LAGFALRPG

-750 IEQIWS
+750 IEQVWG
-756 LYQQSI
+756 LYQQNI

-779 VAGGL
+779 IAGGL

-805 KNPQSAKAAQDMGY
+805 KNPQSAKAAQVGY

-827 SLENLDVE
+827 SLEHLEVE
-835 DKVLLATWYLSK
+835 DKVLLATWFLSK
-847 AMNHNQFEQAHWW
+847 AINHNQFEQAHWW
-860 ALGRLASR
+860 AMGRLASR
-868 TPLYGSQHNAIPREQ
+868 TPLYGSQHNVIPREQ
-883 IEQWL
+883 AEQWL
-888 PKLLELNW
+888 PKLLEQNW
-896 QKEQMI
+896 QKEPMI
-902 AFAVVMMCRKTG
+902 AFAAVMICRKTG
-914 DRLFDVS
+914 DRLFDIS
-921 DDYREQVR
+921 DDYREQVLT
-929 SKLKQSKVPESWI
+929 KLKQSKVPESWV

-958 VFGDALPSGL
+958 IFGDALPSGL
-968 TLISS
+968 TLVNN

>member
-1 MTSPRFLVGIDLGTT
+1 MASPRFLVGIDLGTT
-16 NTVVAFCEITDNL
+16 NTVVAYCEITDNL
-29 EQSNVTLF
+29 EQSEVSLF

-51 PLLPSFRYHPADGQ
+51 PLLPSFRYHPAVGQ
-65 ISPSDLI
+65 ISPSDLT
-72 LPWESVR
+72 LPWDNEPVA
-79 TEGDIDNVIVGE
+79 GDINNVIVGE
-91 WARELGAKVEGRQV
+91 WAHELGAKVEGRQV

-111 LSHQAVDRRSEI
+111 LSHQAVDRNSDI

-129 ADVEKVSPV
+129 QDVDKVSPV
-138 TASASYLNHI
+138 IASASYLNHI
-148 RQSWNYRHPSNKLED
+148 RQAWNYRHPSNKLED

-184 AAEQAGLG
+184 AAELAGLK

-212 HTASEELKT
+212 QTAADELKD

-236 LSLIEAKFDS
+236 LSLIEAKFTNS
-246 DELALDRIG
+246 DLALDRIG

-269 ALAHLAEQR
+269 ALAHLAESR
-278 FSQSK
+278 FSQNK
-283 KLNAANLTKLIQQT
+283 KLTAASLTKLIQQT

-303 LLSANAPDEVK
+303 LLSTSAPDEVK

-321 SKLLGGTKSVQ
+321 SKLLGGTKSIA

-349 SGFEEVPDK
+349 SDFSEVPDK

-372 DPAVSKHI
+372 DPAVSKHV

-388 QVSYAALNRA
+388 QVSRAALGIEDD
-398 NKLNLESNQD
+398 K
-408 LESNQNLES
+408 QN
-417 NQYLENGEGTEK
+417 
-429 PAIPVGLLLN
+429 AIPVGLLLN
-439 GGVFNSELVTERI
+439 GGVFNSDLVTERV
-452 TQLLENWKG
+452 TTLLSDWRG
-461 TPITVLDNP
+461 APVTVLDNP

-498 ARSYFLHLP
+498 ARSYFLHLQ

-537 LTLGEPVKFNLLTS
+537 LTLGEPVRFNLLTS
-551 THDSFGNTNSGSNA
+551 THDTLTNNTA
-565 SIQNGMM
+565 IQNGVM
-572 VDVDPDIFAPLPP
+572 VDVDPDLFAPLPP
-585 YISTLESEGAT
+585 YITTLEGEGAE

-616 GTLKMECVSTEDDS
+616 GTLKMECVSAED
-630 TENDSKRW
+630 DSKRW
-638 KLEFEVRNQQADDQ
+638 ELEFEVRNKQADDGEEIQ
-652 ENSSF
+652 L
-657 HPNLEEC
+657 HPRLNEC
-664 KTLISRIY
+664 KELIARLY

-686 LPKDLE
+686 LAKDLE
-692 RKLGKREE
+692 KKLGKRDE
-700 WDFATLRQLFDAFSQ
+700 WDFTTLRQLFDTFAQ

-732 LAGFSMRPG
+732 LAGFALRPG

-750 IEQIWS
+750 IEQVWG
-756 LYQQSI
+756 LYQQNI

-779 VAGGL
+779 IAGGL

-805 KNPQSAKAAQDMGY
+805 KNPQSAKAAQEMGY

-827 SLENLDVE
+827 SLEHLEVE
-835 DKVLLATWYLSK
+835 DKVLLATWFLSK
-847 AMNHNQFEQAHWW
+847 AINQNQFEQAHWW
-860 ALGRLASR
+860 AMGRLASR
-868 TPLYGSQHNAIPREQ
+868 TPLYGSQHNVIPREQ
-883 IEQWL
+883 AEQWL
-888 PKLLELNW
+888 PKLLEQNW
-896 QKEQMI
+896 LKEPMI
-902 AFAVVMMCRKTG
+902 AFAAVMICRKTG
-914 DRLFDVS
+914 DRLFDIS
-921 DDYREQVR
+921 DDYREQVLT
-929 SKLKQSKVPESWI
+929 KLKQSKVPESWV

-968 TLISS
+968 TLVHH

>member
-1 MTSPRFLVGIDLGTT
+1 MASPRFLVGIDLGTT
-16 NTVVAFCEITDNL
+16 NTVVAYCEITDNL
-29 EQSNVTLF
+29 EQSEVSLF

-51 PLLPSFRYHPADGQ
+51 PLLPSFRYHPAVGQ
-65 ISPSDLI
+65 ISPSDLT
-72 LPWESVR
+72 LPWDNEPVA
-79 TEGDIDNVIVGE
+79 GDINNVIVGE

-111 LSHQAVDRRSEI
+111 LSHQAVDRNSDI

-129 ADVEKVSPV
+129 QDVDKVSPV
-138 TASASYLNHI
+138 IASASYLNHI
-148 RQSWNYRHPSNKLED
+148 RQAWNYRHPSNKLED

-184 AAEQAGLG
+184 AAELAGLK

-212 HTASEELKT
+212 QTAADELKD

-236 LSLIEAKFDS
+236 LSLIEAKFTHD
-246 DELALDRIG
+246 DLALDRIG

-269 ALAHLAEQR
+269 ALAHLAESR
-278 FSQSK
+278 FNQNK
-283 KLNAANLTKLIQQT
+283 KLTAASLTKLIQQT

-303 LLSANAPDEVK
+303 LLSTSAPDEVK

-321 SKLLGGTKSVQ
+321 SKLLGGTKSIA

-349 SGFEEVPDK
+349 SDFSEVPDK

-372 DPAVSKHI
+372 DPAVSKHV

-388 QVSYAALNRA
+388 QVSRAALGIEDD
-398 NKLNLESNQD
+398 K
-408 LESNQNLES
+408 QN
-417 NQYLENGEGTEK
+417 
-429 PAIPVGLLLN
+429 AIPVGLLLN
-439 GGVFNSELVTERI
+439 GGVFNSDLVTERV
-452 TQLLENWKG
+452 TTLLSDWRG
-461 TPITVLDNP
+461 APVTVLDNP

-498 ARSYFLHLP
+498 ARSYFLHLQ

-537 LTLGEPVKFNLLTS
+537 LTLGEPVRFNLLTS
-551 THDSFGNTNSGSNA
+551 THDTLTNNTA
-565 SIQNGMM
+565 IQNGVM
-572 VDVDPDIFAPLPP
+572 VDVDPDLFAPLPP
-585 YISTLESEGAT
+585 YITTLEGEGAE

-616 GTLKMECVSTEDDS
+616 GTLKMECVSAEDDK
-630 TENDSKRW
+630 KRW
-638 KLEFEVRNQQADDQ
+638 ELEFEVRNKQADDGEEIQ
-652 ENSSF
+652 L
-657 HPNLEEC
+657 HPRLNEC
-664 KTLISRIY
+664 KELIARLY

-686 LPKDLE
+686 LAKDLE
-692 RKLGKREE
+692 KKLGKRDE
-700 WDFATLRQLFDAFSQ
+700 WDFTTLRQLFDTFAQ

-732 LAGFSMRPG
+732 LAGFALRPG

-750 IEQIWS
+750 IEQVWG
-756 LYQQSI
+756 LYQQNI

-779 VAGGL
+779 IAGGL

-805 KNPQSAKAAQDMGY
+805 KNPQSAKAAQEMGY

-827 SLENLDVE
+827 SLEHLEVE
-835 DKVLLATWYLSK
+835 DKVLLATWFLSK
-847 AMNHNQFEQAHWW
+847 AINQNQFEQAHWW
-860 ALGRLASR
+860 AMGRLASR
-868 TPLYGSQHNAIPREQ
+868 TPLYGSQHNVIPREQ
-883 IEQWL
+883 AEQWL
-888 PKLLELNW
+888 PKLLEQNW
-896 QKEQMI
+896 LKEPMI
-902 AFAVVMMCRKTG
+902 AFAAVMICRKTG
-914 DRLFDVS
+914 DRLFDIS
-921 DDYREQVR
+921 DDYREQVLT
-929 SKLKQSKVPESWI
+929 KLKQSKVPESWV

-968 TLISS
+968 TLVHH

>member
-1 MTSPRFLVGIDLGTT
+1 MASPRFLVGIDLGTT
-16 NTVVAFCEITDNL
+16 NTVVAYCEITDNL
-29 EQSNVTLF
+29 EQSEISLF

-51 PLLPSFRYHPADGQ
+51 PLLPSFRYHPAVGQ
-65 ISPSDLI
+65 ISPSDLT
-72 LPWESVR
+72 LPWENEPVA
-79 TEGDIDNVIVGE
+79 GDISNVIVGE

-111 LSHQAVDRRSEI
+111 LSHQAVDRSSDI

-129 ADVEKVSPV
+129 QDVDKVSPV
-138 TASASYLNHI
+138 IASASYLNHI
-148 RQSWNYRHPSNKLED
+148 RQAWNYRHPSNKLED

-184 AAEQAGLG
+184 AAELAGLK

-212 HTASEELKT
+212 QTAADELKE

-236 LSLIEAKFDS
+236 LSLIEASFS
-246 DELALDRIG
+246 SQDELALDRIG

-269 ALAHLAEQR
+269 ALAHLAESRLSQNKGE
-278 FSQSK
+278 QSK
-283 KLNAANLTKLIQQT
+283 KLTAASLTKLIQQT

-303 LLSANAPDEVK
+303 LLSASAPEEVK

-321 SKLLGGTKSVQ
+321 SKLLGGTKSIG

-349 SGFEEVPDK
+349 SDFSEVPDK

-372 DPAVSKHI
+372 DPAVSKHV

-388 QVSYAALNRA
+388 QVARAALGIEDD
-398 NKLNLESNQD
+398 K
-408 LESNQNLES
+408 QN
-417 NQYLENGEGTEK
+417 
-429 PAIPVGLLLN
+429 AIPVGLLLN
-439 GGVFNSELVTERI
+439 GGVFNSELVTERV
-452 TQLLENWKG
+452 TTLLSDWRG
-461 TPITVLDNP
+461 APVTVLDNP

-498 ARSYFLHLP
+498 ARSYFLHLQ

-537 LTLGEPVKFNLLTS
+537 LTLGEPVRFNLLTS
-551 THDSFGNTNSGSNA
+551 THDTLTNNTA
-565 SIQNGMM
+565 IQNGVM
-572 VDVDPDIFAPLPP
+572 VDVDPDLFAPLPP
-585 YISTLESEGAT
+585 YITTLEGEGAE

-616 GTLKMECVSTEDDS
+616 GTLKMECVSAED
-630 TENDSKRW
+630 DSKRW
-638 KLEFEVRNQQADDQ
+638 ELEFEVRNKQTDDSEQ
-652 ENSSF
+652 VKL
-657 HPNLEEC
+657 HPKLNEC
-664 KTLISRIY
+664 KELIARLY

-677 SAEGKEIKT
+677 SAESKEIKT
-686 LPKDLE
+686 LAKDLE
-692 RKLGKREE
+692 KKLGKRDE
-700 WDFATLRQLFDAFSQ
+700 WDFTTLRQLFDTFAQ

-732 LAGFSMRPG
+732 LAGFALRPG

-750 IEQIWS
+750 IEQVWG
-756 LYQQSI
+756 LYQQNI

-779 VAGGL
+779 IAGGL

-827 SLENLDVE
+827 SLEHLEVE
-835 DKVLLATWYLSK
+835 DKVLLATWFLSK
-847 AMNHNQFEQAHWW
+847 AINHNQFEQAHWW
-860 ALGRLASR
+860 AMGRLASR
-868 TPLYGSQHNAIPREQ
+868 TPLYGSQHNVIPREQ
-883 IEQWL
+883 AEQWL
-888 PKLLELNW
+888 PKLLEQNW
-896 QKEQMI
+896 QKEPMI
-902 AFAVVMMCRKTG
+902 AFAAVMICRKTG
-914 DRLFDVS
+914 DRLFDIS
-921 DDYREQVR
+921 DDYREQVLT
-929 SKLKQSKVPESWI
+929 KLKQSKVPESWV

-958 VFGDALPSGL
+958 IFGDALPSGL
-968 TLISS
+968 TLVNN

>member
-1 MTSPRFLVGIDLGTT
+1 MASPRFLVGIDLGTT
-16 NTVVAFCEITDNL
+16 NTVVAYCEITNNL
-29 EQSNVTLF
+29 EQSEVSLF

-51 PLLPSFRYHPADGQ
+51 PLLPSFRYHPAVGQ
-65 ISPSDLI
+65 ISPSDLT
-72 LPWESVR
+72 LPWENEPVS
-79 TEGDIDNVIVGE
+79 GDISNVIVGE

-111 LSHQAVDRRSEI
+111 LSHQAVDRSSDI

-129 ADVEKVSPV
+129 QDVDKVSPV
-138 TASASYLNHI
+138 IASASYLNHI
-148 RQSWNYRHPSNKLED
+148 RQAWNYRHPSNKLED

-184 AAEQAGLG
+184 AAELAGLK

-212 HTASEELKT
+212 QTAADELKE

-236 LSLIEAKFDS
+236 LSLIEASFSSQDQ
-246 DELALDRIG
+246 LALDRIG

-269 ALAHLAEQR
+269 ALAHLAESR
-278 FSQSK
+278 FNQSK
-283 KLNAANLTKLIQQT
+283 KLTAASLTKLIQQT

-303 LLSANAPDEVK
+303 LLSANAPEEVK

-321 SKLLGGTKSVQ
+321 SKLLGGTKSIG

-349 SGFEEVPDK
+349 SDFSEVPDK

-372 DPAVSKHI
+372 DPAVSKHV
-380 AEFLTQHQ
+380 AEFLTTHQ
-388 QVSYAALNRA
+388 QVSRAALGIEDD
-398 NKLNLESNQD
+398 K
-408 LESNQNLES
+408 QN
-417 NQYLENGEGTEK
+417 
-429 PAIPVGLLLN
+429 AIPVGLLLN
-439 GGVFNSELVTERI
+439 GGVFNSELVTERV
-452 TQLLENWKG
+452 TTLLSDWRG
-461 TPITVLDNP
+461 APVTVLDNP

-498 ARSYFLHLP
+498 ARSYFLHLQ

-537 LTLGEPVKFNLLTS
+537 LTLGEPVRFNLLTS
-551 THDSFGNTNSGSNA
+551 THDTLTNNTA
-565 SIQNGMM
+565 IQNGVM
-572 VDVDPDIFAPLPP
+572 VDVDPDLFAPLPP
-585 YISTLESEGAT
+585 YITTLEGEGAE

-616 GTLKMECVSTEDDS
+616 GTLKMECVSAED
-630 TENDSKRW
+630 DSKRW
-638 KLEFEVRNQQADDQ
+638 ELEFEVRNKQTDDSEQ
-652 ENSSF
+652 VKL
-657 HPNLEEC
+657 HPKLNEC
-664 KTLISRIY
+664 KELIARLY

-677 SAEGKEIKT
+677 SAESKEIKT
-686 LPKDLE
+686 LAKDLE
-692 RKLGKREE
+692 KKLGKRDE
-700 WDFATLRQLFDAFSQ
+700 WDFTTLRQLFDTFAQ

-732 LAGFSMRPG
+732 LAGFALRPG

-750 IEQIWS
+750 IEQVWG
-756 LYQQSI
+756 LYQQNI

-779 VAGGL
+779 IAGGL

-827 SLENLDVE
+827 SLEHLEVE
-835 DKVLLATWYLSK
+835 DKVLLATWFLSK
-847 AMNHNQFEQAHWW
+847 AINHNQFEQAHWW
-860 ALGRLASR
+860 AMGRLASR
-868 TPLYGSQHNAIPREQ
+868 TPLYGSQHNVVPREQ
-883 IEQWL
+883 AEQWL
-888 PKLLELNW
+888 PKLLEQNW
-896 QKEQMI
+896 QKEPMI
-902 AFAVVMMCRKTG
+902 AFAAVMICRKTG
-914 DRLFDVS
+914 DRLFDIS
-921 DDYREQVR
+921 DDYREQVLA
-929 SKLKQSKVPESWI
+929 KLKQSKVPESWV

-958 VFGDALPSGL
+958 IFGDALPSGL
-968 TLISS
+968 TLVNN

>member
-1 MTSPRFLVGIDLGTT
+1 MASPRFLVGIDLGTT
-16 NTVVAFCEITDNL
+16 NTVVAYCEITDNL
-29 EQSNVTLF
+29 EQSEVSLF

-51 PLLPSFRYHPADGQ
+51 PLLPSFRYHPAVGQ
-65 ISPSDLI
+65 ISPSDLT
-72 LPWESVR
+72 LPWENEPVS
-79 TEGDIDNVIVGE
+79 GDISNVIVGE

-111 LSHQAVDRRSEI
+111 LSHQAVDRSSDI

-129 ADVEKVSPV
+129 QDVDKVSPV
-138 TASASYLNHI
+138 IASASYLNHI
-148 RQSWNYRHPSNKLED
+148 RQAWNYRHPSNKLEN

-184 AAEQAGLG
+184 AAELAGLK

-212 HTASEELKT
+212 QTAADELKE

-236 LSLIEAKFDS
+236 LSLIEASFS
-246 DELALDRIG
+246 SQDELALDRIG

-269 ALAHLAEQR
+269 ALAHLAESR
-278 FSQSK
+278 FNQSK
-283 KLNAANLTKLIQQT
+283 KLTAASLTKLIQQT

-303 LLSANAPDEVK
+303 LLSASAPEEVK

-321 SKLLGGTKSVQ
+321 SKLLGGTKSIG

-349 SGFEEVPDK
+349 SDFSEVPDK

-372 DPAVSKHI
+372 DPAVSKHV

-388 QVSYAALNRA
+388 QVARAALGIEDD
-398 NKLNLESNQD
+398 K
-408 LESNQNLES
+408 QN
-417 NQYLENGEGTEK
+417 
-429 PAIPVGLLLN
+429 AIPVGLLLN
-439 GGVFNSELVTERI
+439 GGVFNSELVTERV
-452 TQLLENWKG
+452 TTLLSDWRG
-461 TPITVLDNP
+461 APVTVLDNP

-498 ARSYFLHLP
+498 ARSYFLHLQ

-537 LTLGEPVKFNLLTS
+537 LTLGEPVRFNLLTS
-551 THDSFGNTNSGSNA
+551 THDTLTNNTA
-565 SIQNGMM
+565 IQNGVM
-572 VDVDPDIFAPLPP
+572 VDVDPDLFAPLPP
-585 YISTLESEGAT
+585 YITTLEGEGAE

-616 GTLKMECVSTEDDS
+616 GTLKMECVSAED
-630 TENDSKRW
+630 DSKRW
-638 KLEFEVRNQQADDQ
+638 ELEFEVRNKQTDDSEQ
-652 ENSSF
+652 VKL
-657 HPNLEEC
+657 HPKLNEC
-664 KTLISRIY
+664 KELVARLY

-677 SAEGKEIKT
+677 SAESKEIKT
-686 LPKDLE
+686 LAKDLE
-692 RKLGKREE
+692 KKLGKRDE
-700 WDFATLRQLFDAFSQ
+700 WDFTTLRQLFDTFAQ

-732 LAGFSMRPG
+732 LAGFALRPG

-750 IEQIWS
+750 IEQVWG
-756 LYQQSI
+756 LYQQNI

-779 VAGGL
+779 IAGGL

-827 SLENLDVE
+827 SLEHLEVE
-835 DKVLLATWYLSK
+835 DKVLLATWFLSK
-847 AMNHNQFEQAHWW
+847 AINHNQFEQAHWW
-860 ALGRLASR
+860 AMGRLASR
-868 TPLYGSQHNAIPREQ
+868 TPLYGSQHNVVPREQ
-883 IEQWL
+883 AEQWL
-888 PKLLELNW
+888 PKLLEQNW
-896 QKEQMI
+896 QKEPMI
-902 AFAVVMMCRKTG
+902 AFAAVMICRKTG
-914 DRLFDVS
+914 DRLFDIS
-921 DDYREQVR
+921 DDYREQVLT
-929 SKLKQSKVPESWI
+929 KLKQSKVPESWV

-958 VFGDALPSGL
+958 IFGDALPSGL
-968 TLISS
+968 TLVNN

>member
-1 MTSPRFLVGIDLGTT
+1 MASPRFLVGIDLGTT
-16 NTVVAFCEITDNL
+16 NTVVAYCEITDNL
-29 EQSNVTLF
+29 EQSEVSLF

-51 PLLPSFRYHPADGQ
+51 PLLPSFRYHPAVGQ
-65 ISPSDLI
+65 ISPSDLT
-72 LPWESVR
+72 LPWENEPVS
-79 TEGDIDNVIVGE
+79 GDISNVIVGE

-111 LSHQAVDRRSEI
+111 LSHQAVDRSSDI

-129 ADVEKVSPV
+129 QDVDKVSPV
-138 TASASYLNHI
+138 IASASYLNHI
-148 RQSWNYRHPSNKLED
+148 RQAWNYRHPSNKLED

-184 AAEQAGLG
+184 AAELAGLK

-212 HTASEELKT
+212 QTAADELKE

-236 LSLIEAKFDS
+236 LSLIEASFS
-246 DELALDRIG
+246 SQDELALDRIG

-269 ALAHLAEQR
+269 ALAHLAESRLSQNKGE
-278 FSQSK
+278 QSK
-283 KLNAANLTKLIQQT
+283 KLTAASLTKLIQQT

-303 LLSANAPDEVK
+303 LLSASAPEEVK

-321 SKLLGGTKSVQ
+321 SKLLGGTKSIG

-349 SGFEEVPDK
+349 SDFSEVPDK

-372 DPAVSKHI
+372 DPAVSKHV

-388 QVSYAALNRA
+388 QVARAALRIEDD
-398 NKLNLESNQD
+398 K
-408 LESNQNLES
+408 QN
-417 NQYLENGEGTEK
+417 
-429 PAIPVGLLLN
+429 AIPVGLLLN
-439 GGVFNSELVTERI
+439 GGVFNSELVTERV
-452 TQLLENWKG
+452 TTLLSDWRG
-461 TPITVLDNP
+461 APVTVLDNP

-498 ARSYFLHLP
+498 ARSYFLHLQ

-537 LTLGEPVKFNLLTS
+537 LTLGEPVRFNLLTS
-551 THDSFGNTNSGSNA
+551 THDTLTNNTV
-565 SIQNGMM
+565 IQNGVM
-572 VDVDPDIFAPLPP
+572 VDVDPDLFAPLPP
-585 YISTLESEGAT
+585 YITTLEGEGAE

-616 GTLKMECVSTEDDS
+616 GTLKMECVSAED
-630 TENDSKRW
+630 DSKRW
-638 KLEFEVRNQQADDQ
+638 ELEFEVRNKQTDDSEQ
-652 ENSSF
+652 VKL
-657 HPNLEEC
+657 HPKLNEC
-664 KTLISRIY
+664 KELIARLY

-686 LPKDLE
+686 LAKDLE
-692 RKLGKREE
+692 KKLGKRDE
-700 WDFATLRQLFDAFSQ
+700 WDFTTLRQLFDTFAQ

-732 LAGFSMRPG
+732 LAGFALRPG

-750 IEQIWS
+750 IEQVWG
-756 LYQQSI
+756 LYQQNI

-779 VAGGL
+779 IAGGL
-784 SQEQQETILADIAKY
+784 SQEQQETILGDIAKY

-827 SLENLDVE
+827 SLEHLEVE
-835 DKVLLATWYLSK
+835 DKVLLATWFLSK
-847 AMNHNQFEQAHWW
+847 AINQNQFEQAHWW
-860 ALGRLASR
+860 AMGRLASR
-868 TPLYGSQHNAIPREQ
+868 TPLYGSQHNVVPREQ
-883 IEQWL
+883 AEQWL
-888 PKLLELNW
+888 PKLLEQNW
-896 QKEQMI
+896 QKEPMI
-902 AFAVVMMCRKTG
+902 AFAAVMICRKTG
-914 DRLFDVS
+914 DRLFDIS
-921 DDYREQVR
+921 DDYREQVLA
-929 SKLKQSKVPESWI
+929 KLKQSKVPESWV

-958 VFGDALPSGL
+958 IFGDALPSGL
-968 TLISS
+968 TLVNN